1 MEIINTNAV
10 YIPSLDGKD
19 IYISNSLDPKNGYRL
34 KNKTGNLN
42 LSRFIN
48 SLDYSLDLI
57 KMRQV
62 HKSLFPV
69 ADAEQLETVFSFDEK
84 GNEYEEVH
92 SRGKEYS
99 CQVINVTFK
108 YSNKEFNRVRGSYYI
123 RFGYR
128 IDDLEF
134 EDCIAWDD
142 GEIVGVQ
149 TGEKVNNPVDA
160 EELPYFIFKDGM
172 YRAKDNIKTCNNVA
186 DIRSDIYENGFVCEG
201 IKYVRFKRSSGSSRV
216 GKCLFINEKLY
227 DIMHEWEMCGIQVD
241 EGQDIDLAALEPYIA
256 LTLSSI
262 IDTIEI
268 KPENILV
275 VDDYKSIFHERA
287 IATRLVDG
295 RLVSKPEDVEISNSI
310 WDGQSL
316 MDRSLF
322 GIYAEKGM
330 LLLRARFFKSCC
342 FNANIQQW
350 FADHG
355 IKKVSQLNGYTRAKK
370 IEDVKLITTPSSI
383 KYLKFGTLEH
393 WLDTLETTFGV
404 VKYEKKTHFFEGRMV
419 QTHYQLINTLQMN
432 YDEVEE
438 FVKPSL
444 NYAKMIKSDP
454 AFLRH
459 QISYQY
465 QLPDKTSY
473 TSAITNKNETIYKLL
488 GLNEKFFETVMY
500 RNFCNDLIRSF
511 IKNLRCGHVLVHGN
525 YSTLCGNPIEMLKM
539 SIGQFDGSSI
549 IERNT
554 VHCEMFES
562 GKELLGSRSPHV
574 TIGNILV
581 TRNVLRPEIAR
592 YMNPTNEI
600 VYVNSIQENL
610 LERLSGADF
619 DSDTMLLT
627 DNEILV
633 TAAKRNYD
641 NFPVPTKLVESTKR
655 NRKYTNR
662 EKADLDIKT
671 SVNKIGEIINL
682 SQELNSILWDRMK
695 NGASVDDVMELYCD
709 IAQLDVM
716 SNLEIDSAKRENP
729 ANNTRELQLL
739 KKKYD
744 VRDKKNRHVRP
755 LFFKYIDSYKG
766 YQDDYFVYLETE
778 NCYQKLFKT
787 DQFNE
792 ANSSKNGN
800 KKELDLRIR
809 FQFIF
814 ERIEFLFN
822 CFCDCNKNNSK
833 PESRIEMLYQQAL
846 EIKVKYADTNSFKEE
861 ENIDF
866 KSKIEYLEKMYSK
879 FVSVEKGRMSY
890 RMHETSMDYLQ
901 KAINKFRSPHLGKN
915 KQNKPLSYILLNEN
929 LFDDGDCIDESIHNL
944 VVMCRTKKQDIDSI
958 WKSNEYTNKQKREFS
973 EQIRRTLIVEVQSV
987 PMNHKTMIRLL
998 KLIDT
1003 QEYKDIKKTL
1013 FYVLGE
1019 QVDGYIPSLF
1029 DFVIQKSCAPIFELK
1044 ESPVGTIQI
1053 YDFFYEK
1060 ISTSRKDEDMNWDEQ
1075 SKFVDEVNSFVE
1087 QYGLKKEWLSNK
1099 IGISYDSFRQFCSG
1113 KCKLSPENYCKLY
1126 FFMKKYSS
1134 AMEWQ

>member
-69 ADAEQLETVFSFDEK
+69 ADVKQLETIFSFDEK
-84 GNEYEEVH
+84 GNEYDEIH

-149 TGEKVNNPVDA
+149 TGEKVNCPVDA

-186 DIRSDIYENGFVCEG
+186 DIRSDIYENGFMCEG

-216 GKCLFINEKLY
+216 GKCLFINERLY
-227 DIMHEWEMCGIQVD
+227 DAMHEWEMCGIQVD

-275 VDDYKSIFHERA
+275 VDDYKSVFHERA

-316 MDRSLF
+316 MDKSLF
-322 GIYAEKGM
+322 GVYEQKGM

-342 FNANIQQW
+342 FNANIQRW

-355 IKKVSQLNGYTRAKK
+355 ITKVSQLNGYTRAKK
-370 IEDVKLITTPSSI
+370 ITDVKLITTPSSI
-383 KYLKFGTLEH
+383 KYLKFGTLEQ
-393 WLDTLETTFGV
+393 WFDTLETTFGV

-432 YDEVEE
+432 YNEVEQ

-444 NYAKMIKSDP
+444 DYAKMIKSDP

-465 QLPDKTSY
+465 QSPDKTSY

-488 GLNEKFFETVMY
+488 GLNEKFFETEMY

-511 IKNLRCGHVLVHGN
+511 IKNLRCGHVLVQGN

-539 SIGQFDGSSI
+539 AIGQFDGNSSI
-549 IERNT
+549 EVNT
-554 VHCEMFES
+554 VHCQRFEN

-581 TRNVLRPEIAR
+581 TRNVIRPEIAR

-641 NFPVPTKLVESTKR
+641 NFPVPTKLVESAKR
-655 NRKYTNR
+655 KRKYTNR

-682 SQELNSILWDRMK
+682 SQELNSILWDRINK
-695 NGASVDDVMELYCD
+695 GASVDDVMELYCD
-709 IAQLDVM
+709 ISQLDVM

-755 LFFKYIDSYKG
+755 LFFKYIDGYKG
-766 YQDDYFVYLETE
+766 YRDDYHVYIEQDDEF
-778 NCYQKLFKT
+778 QKLFKT
-787 DQFNE
+787 DKYEE
-792 ANSSKNGN
+792 AHTI
-800 KKELDLRIR
+800 KKESANNIV
-809 FQFIF
+809 I
-814 ERIEFLFN
+814 ER
-822 CFCDCNKNNSK
+822 
-833 PESRIEMLYQQAL
+833 
-846 EIKVKYADTNSFKEE
+846 
-861 ENIDF
+861 
-866 KSKIEYLEKMYSK
+866 
-879 FVSVEKGRMSY
+879 GRMSY
-890 RMHETSMDYLQ
+890 QKHETSMDYLQ
-901 KAINKFRSPHLGKN
+901 KVINKFRSPHLGKN
-915 KQNKPLSYILLNEN
+915 KQDKPLSYILLNEN
-929 LFDDGDCIDESIHNL
+929 FFSDGDCIDESIQDL
-944 VVMCRTKKQDIDSI
+944 TEMIRAKKQDIDSI
-958 WKSNEYTNKQKREFS
+958 WKNNEYTNKQKREFS
-973 EQIRRTLIVEVQSV
+973 EQIRKALIVEVQAV
-987 PMNHKTMIRLL
+987 PINHKTMIQLL

-1003 QEYKDIKKTL
+1003 KEYKDIKKTL
-1013 FYVLGE
+1013 FYILSE
-1019 QVDGYIPSLF
+1019 QIDGYIPSLF
-1029 DFVIQKSCAPIFELK
+1029 DSVIQKSVEPIYVLK
-1044 ESPVGTIQI
+1044 ETMTGTIKI
-1053 YDFFYEK
+1053 YDFYYEK
-1060 ISTSRKDEDMNWDEQ
+1060 IIKTEEGDDLNWNDQ
-1075 SKFVDEVNSFVE
+1075 SEFVIEVKNFLKE
-1087 QYGLKKEWLSNK
+1087 YGLYQEWLATK
-1099 IGISYDSFRQFCSG
+1099 TGITFGTFKNFIKGNS
-1113 KCKLSPENYCKLY
+1113 KLSQEDYCRLY
-1126 FFMKKYSS
+1126 WFIKKYKASMS
-1134 AMEWQ
+1134 WQ

>member
-69 ADAEQLETVFSFDEK
+69 ADIEQLETVFSFDEK
-84 GNEYEEVH
+84 GNEYDEVH
-92 SRGKEYS
+92 PRGKEYS

-216 GKCLFINEKLY
+216 GKCLFINERLY

-275 VDDYKSIFHERA
+275 VDDYKSVFHERA

-322 GIYAEKGM
+322 GEYSNKGM

-350 FADHG
+350 FADHR

-383 KYLKFGTLEH
+383 KYLKFGTLDH

-404 VKYEKKTHFFEGRMV
+404 VKYEKKTHFFNGRMV
-419 QTHYQLINTLQMN
+419 QTHYQLINTLQMT
-432 YDEVEE
+432 YEEVEQ
-438 FVKPSL
+438 FIKPSL
-444 NYAKMIKSDP
+444 DYARMIKTDP
-454 AFLRH
+454 AVLRH

-465 QLPDKTSY
+465 QSPDDTFYTKAVTS
-473 TSAITNKNETIYKLL
+473 KNDIIYRLL
-488 GLNEKFFETVMY
+488 GMNDRFAKTKMY
-500 RNFCNDLIRSF
+500 RNFCNDLIKSF
-511 IKNLRCGHVLVHGN
+511 IKNLRCGHVLVRGN

-549 IERNT
+549 IERDT

-581 TRNVLRPEIAR
+581 TRNVIRPEIAR

-641 NFPVPTKLVESTKR
+641 NFPVPTKLVESAKR
-655 NRKYTNR
+655 NRRYTNR

-682 SQELNSILWDRMK
+682 SQELNSILWDRINK
-695 NGASVDDVMELYCD
+695 GASIDDVMELYCD
-709 IAQLDVM
+709 ISQLDVM

-755 LFFKYIDSYKG
+755 LFFKYIDGYKG
-766 YQDDYFVYLETE
+766 YRDDYHVYVEQDDEF
-778 NCYQKLFKT
+778 QKLFKT
-787 DQFNE
+787 DKYKDAQTI
-792 ANSSKNGN
+792 
-800 KKELDLRIR
+800 KKESANNIV
-809 FQFIF
+809 I
-814 ERIEFLFN
+814 ER
-822 CFCDCNKNNSK
+822 
-833 PESRIEMLYQQAL
+833 
-846 EIKVKYADTNSFKEE
+846 
-861 ENIDF
+861 
-866 KSKIEYLEKMYSK
+866 
-879 FVSVEKGRMSY
+879 GRMSY
-890 RMHETSMDYLQ
+890 LKHETSMDYLQ
-901 KAINKFRSPHLGKN
+901 KCINRFYVPRDKEANHGLSYMLVPISATKGEYQKDVEQQIVEIAREAKKEINSIWESTNPNKKTKRELAYDVQIKCSAALQEIQINEKTMRRLLGK
-915 KQNKPLSYILLNEN
+915 LEDEYSDVTRFLFFSLL
-929 LFDDGDCIDESIHNL
+929 
-944 VVMCRTKKQDIDSI
+944 
-958 WKSNEYTNKQKREFS
+958 
-973 EQIRRTLIVEVQSV
+973 
-987 PMNHKTMIRLL
+987 
-998 KLIDT
+998 
-1003 QEYKDIKKTL
+1003 
-1013 FYVLGE
+1013 E
-1019 QVDGYIPSLF
+1019 QVRGFMLSGFHQI
-1029 DFVIQKSCAPIFELK
+1029 IQKSV
-1044 ESPVGTIQI
+1044 SPVSILREDVDGDIQI
-1053 YDFFYEK
+1053 YDFHYLKTQGESEDYDLNYEHW
-1060 ISTSRKDEDMNWDEQ
+1060 ED
-1075 SKFVDEVNSFVE
+1075 FADEVQEFMNKYGIRNDWLAAQLEIDIAVLSRFLNKRRNLSKSNSFNLTSFIKH
-1087 QYGLKKEWLSNK
+1087 YKSNMEWL
-1099 IGISYDSFRQFCSG
+1099 Q
-1113 KCKLSPENYCKLY
+1113 LS
-1126 FFMKKYSS
+1126 
-1134 AMEWQ
+1134 

>member
-62 HKSLFPV
+62 HKNLFPV
-69 ADAEQLETVFSFDEK
+69 ADVEQLETVFSFDEK
-84 GNEYEEVH
+84 GNEYDEVH

-134 EDCIAWDD
+134 DDCIAWDD

-172 YRAKDNIKTCNNVA
+172 YRAKDNIKTYNNVA
-186 DIRSDIYENGFVCEG
+186 DIRSDIYENGFMCEG

-216 GKCLFINEKLY
+216 GKCLFINERLY
-227 DIMHEWEMCGIQVD
+227 DVMHEWEMCGIQVD

-275 VDDYKSIFHERA
+275 VDDYKSVFRERA
-287 IATRLVDG
+287 IATRLIDG

-322 GIYAEKGM
+322 GEYSNKGM

-355 IKKVSQLNGYTRAKK
+355 IKKISQLNGYTRAKK

-383 KYLKFGTLEH
+383 KYLKFGTLNQ

-404 VKYEKKTHFFEGRMV
+404 VKYEKKTHFFDGRMV
-419 QTHYQLINTLQMN
+419 QTHYQLINTLQMT
-432 YDEVEE
+432 YEEVEQ
-438 FVKPSL
+438 FIKPSL
-444 NYAKMIKSDP
+444 DYARMIKTDP
-454 AFLRH
+454 AVLRH

-465 QLPDKTSY
+465 QSPDDTFYTKAVTS
-473 TSAITNKNETIYKLL
+473 KNDIIYRLL
-488 GLNEKFFETVMY
+488 GMNDRFAKTKMY
-500 RNFCNDLIRSF
+500 RNFCNDLIKSF
-511 IKNLRCGHVLVHGN
+511 IKNLRCGHVLVRGN

-539 SIGQFDGSSI
+539 AIGQFDGKSI

-554 VHCEMFES
+554 VHCEMFEN

-581 TRNVLRPEIAR
+581 TKNVIRPEIAR

-619 DSDTMLLT
+619 DSDTMMLT

-655 NRKYTNR
+655 KRKYTNR

-682 SQELNSILWDRMK
+682 SQELNSILWDRINK
-695 NGASVDDVMELYCD
+695 GASIEDVMELYCD
-709 IAQLDVM
+709 ISQLDVM

-744 VRDKKNRHVRP
+744 VRDKKNRHIRP
-755 LFFKYIDSYKG
+755 LFFKYIDGYKG
-766 YQDDYFVYLETE
+766 YRDDYHVYVEQDDEF
-778 NCYQKLFKT
+778 QKLFKT
-787 DQFNE
+787 DKYKDAQTI
-792 ANSSKNGN
+792 
-800 KKELDLRIR
+800 KKESANNIV
-809 FQFIF
+809 I
-814 ERIEFLFN
+814 ER
-822 CFCDCNKNNSK
+822 
-833 PESRIEMLYQQAL
+833 
-846 EIKVKYADTNSFKEE
+846 
-861 ENIDF
+861 
-866 KSKIEYLEKMYSK
+866 
-879 FVSVEKGRMSY
+879 GRMSY
-890 RMHETSMDYLQ
+890 QKHETSMDYLQ
-901 KAINKFRSPHLGKN
+901 KCINRFYVPRDKEANHGLSYMLVPISATKGEYQKEVEQQIIDIAREAKKEINSIWESTSANKKTKRELAYEVQEKCSAALQEVQVNEKTMRRLLGK
-915 KQNKPLSYILLNEN
+915 LEDEYSDVTRFLFFSLL
-929 LFDDGDCIDESIHNL
+929 
-944 VVMCRTKKQDIDSI
+944 
-958 WKSNEYTNKQKREFS
+958 
-973 EQIRRTLIVEVQSV
+973 
-987 PMNHKTMIRLL
+987 
-998 KLIDT
+998 
-1003 QEYKDIKKTL
+1003 
-1013 FYVLGE
+1013 E
-1019 QVDGYIPSLF
+1019 QVRGFMLSGFHQI
-1029 DFVIQKSCAPIFELK
+1029 IQKSV
-1044 ESPVGTIQI
+1044 SPVSILREDIDGDIQI
-1053 YDFFYEK
+1053 YDFRYLKTQGESEDYDLNYNNQEEFAEQVSNFLNKYGIQKQWMAEQLEINKTVLSDFLTGKRKLSKSNCYNLISFMKMYE
-1060 ISTSRKDEDMNWDEQ
+1060 SNMSWL
-1075 SKFVDEVNSFVE
+1075 
-1087 QYGLKKEWLSNK
+1087 GLK
-1099 IGISYDSFRQFCSG
+1099 
-1113 KCKLSPENYCKLY
+1113 
-1126 FFMKKYSS
+1126 
-1134 AMEWQ
+1134 

>member
-69 ADAEQLETVFSFDEK
+69 ADVEQLETVFSFDEK
-84 GNEYEEVH
+84 GNEYDEVH

-128 IDDLEF
+128 IDDLVF
-134 EDCIAWDD
+134 DDCIAWDD

-216 GKCLFINEKLY
+216 GKCLFINERLY
-227 DIMHEWEMCGIQVD
+227 NAMHEWEMCGIQVK

-275 VDDYKSIFHERA
+275 VDDYKSVFHERA

-295 RLVSKPEDVEISNSI
+295 RLVSQPEDVEISNSI

-322 GIYAEKGM
+322 GEYSNKGM

-342 FNANIQQW
+342 FNTNIQQW

-383 KYLKFGTLEH
+383 KYLKFGTLDH

-404 VKYEKKTHFFEGRMV
+404 VKYEKKTHFFDGRMV
-419 QTHYQLINTLQMN
+419 QTHYQLINTLQMT
-432 YDEVEE
+432 YEEVEQ
-438 FVKPSL
+438 FIKPSL
-444 NYAKMIKSDP
+444 DYARMIKTDP
-454 AFLRH
+454 AVLRH

-465 QLPDKTSY
+465 QSPDDTFYTKAVTS
-473 TSAITNKNETIYKLL
+473 KNDIIYRLL
-488 GLNEKFFETVMY
+488 GMNDRFAKTKMY
-500 RNFCNDLIRSF
+500 RNFCNDLIKSF
-511 IKNLRCGHVLVHGN
+511 IKNLRCGHVLVRGN

-549 IERNT
+549 IERDT

-562 GKELLGSRSPHV
+562 GKELVGSRSPHV

-581 TRNVLRPEIAR
+581 TRNVIRPEIAR

-641 NFPVPTKLVESTKR
+641 NFPVPTKLVESAMR
-655 NRKYTNR
+655 NRRYTNR

-682 SQELNSILWDRMK
+682 SQELNSILWDRINK
-695 NGASVDDVMELYCD
+695 GASVDDVMELYCD
-709 IAQLDVM
+709 ISQLDVM

-755 LFFKYIDSYKG
+755 LFFKYIDGYKG
-766 YQDDYFVYLETE
+766 YRDDYHVYVEQDDEF
-778 NCYQKLFKT
+778 QKLFKT
-787 DQFNE
+787 DKYKDAQTI
-792 ANSSKNGN
+792 
-800 KKELDLRIR
+800 KKESANNIV
-809 FQFIF
+809 I
-814 ERIEFLFN
+814 ER
-822 CFCDCNKNNSK
+822 
-833 PESRIEMLYQQAL
+833 
-846 EIKVKYADTNSFKEE
+846 
-861 ENIDF
+861 
-866 KSKIEYLEKMYSK
+866 
-879 FVSVEKGRMSY
+879 GRMSY
-890 RMHETSMDYLQ
+890 LKHETSMDYLQ
-901 KAINKFRSPHLGKN
+901 KCINRFYVPRDKEANHGLSYMLVPISATKGEYQKDVERQIVEIAREAKKEINSIWESTSPNKKTKRELAYEVQVKCSAALQEIQINEKTMRRLLGK
-915 KQNKPLSYILLNEN
+915 LEDEYSDVTRFLFFSLL
-929 LFDDGDCIDESIHNL
+929 
-944 VVMCRTKKQDIDSI
+944 
-958 WKSNEYTNKQKREFS
+958 
-973 EQIRRTLIVEVQSV
+973 
-987 PMNHKTMIRLL
+987 
-998 KLIDT
+998 
-1003 QEYKDIKKTL
+1003 
-1013 FYVLGE
+1013 E
-1019 QVDGYIPSLF
+1019 QVRGFMLSGFHQI
-1029 DFVIQKSCAPIFELK
+1029 IQKSV
-1044 ESPVGTIQI
+1044 SPVSILREDVDGDIQI
-1053 YDFFYEK
+1053 YDFHYLKTQGESEDYDLNYNNQKEFAEQVSNFLNKYG
-1060 ISTSRKDEDMNWDEQ
+1060 ISQK
-1075 SKFVDEVNSFVE
+1075 
-1087 QYGLKKEWLSNK
+1087 WLSEQLE
-1099 IGISYDSFRQFCSG
+1099 ISKSVLGDFLTGRRE
-1113 KCKLSPENYCKLY
+1113 LSKSNCYNLTS
-1126 FFMKKYSS
+1126 FMKMYEGNMSWLEIK
-1134 AMEWQ
+1134 

>member
-69 ADAEQLETVFSFDEK
+69 ADVKQLETIFSFDEK
-84 GNEYEEVH
+84 GNEYDEVH

-149 TGEKVNNPVDA
+149 TGEKVKYPVDA

-186 DIRSDIYENGFVCEG
+186 DIRSDIYENGFMCEG

-216 GKCLFINEKLY
+216 GKCLFINERLY
-227 DIMHEWEMCGIQVD
+227 DVMHEWEMCGIQVD

-275 VDDYKSIFHERA
+275 VDDYKSVFRERA

-322 GIYAEKGM
+322 GEYSNKGM

-355 IKKVSQLNGYTRAKK
+355 IKKISQLNGYTRAKK

-383 KYLKFGTLEH
+383 KYLKFGTLNQ

-404 VKYEKKTHFFEGRMV
+404 VKYEKKTHFFDGRMV
-419 QTHYQLINTLQMN
+419 QTHYQLINTLQMT
-432 YDEVEE
+432 YEEVEQ
-438 FVKPSL
+438 FIKPSL
-444 NYAKMIKSDP
+444 DYARMIKTDP
-454 AFLRH
+454 AVLRH

-465 QLPDKTSY
+465 QSPDDTFYTKAVTS
-473 TSAITNKNETIYKLL
+473 KNDIIYRLL
-488 GLNEKFFETVMY
+488 GMNDRFAKTKMY
-500 RNFCNDLIRSF
+500 RNFCNDLIKSF
-511 IKNLRCGHVLVHGN
+511 IKNLRCGHVLVRGN

-539 SIGQFDGSSI
+539 AIGQFDGKSI

-554 VHCEMFES
+554 VHCEMFEN

-581 TRNVLRPEIAR
+581 TKNIIRPEIAR

-619 DSDTMLLT
+619 DSDTMMLT

-641 NFPVPTKLVESTKR
+641 NFPVPTKLVESAKR
-655 NRKYTNR
+655 KRKYTNR

-682 SQELNSILWDRMK
+682 SQELNSILWDRINK
-695 NGASVDDVMELYCD
+695 GASIEDVMELYCD
-709 IAQLDVM
+709 ISQLDVM

-744 VRDKKNRHVRP
+744 VRDKKNRHIRP
-755 LFFKYIDSYKG
+755 LFFKYIDGYKG
-766 YQDDYFVYLETE
+766 YRDDYHVYVEQDDEF
-778 NCYQKLFKT
+778 QKLFKT
-787 DQFNE
+787 DKYKDAQTI
-792 ANSSKNGN
+792 
-800 KKELDLRIR
+800 KKESANNIV
-809 FQFIF
+809 I
-814 ERIEFLFN
+814 ER
-822 CFCDCNKNNSK
+822 
-833 PESRIEMLYQQAL
+833 
-846 EIKVKYADTNSFKEE
+846 
-861 ENIDF
+861 
-866 KSKIEYLEKMYSK
+866 
-879 FVSVEKGRMSY
+879 GRMSY
-890 RMHETSMDYLQ
+890 QKHETSMDYLQ
-901 KAINKFRSPHLGKN
+901 KCINRFYVPRDKEANHGLSYMLVPISATKGEYQKEVEQQIIDIAREAKKEINSIWESTSANKKTKRELAYEVQEKCSAALQEVQVNEKTMRRLLGK
-915 KQNKPLSYILLNEN
+915 LEDEYSDVTRFLFFSLL
-929 LFDDGDCIDESIHNL
+929 
-944 VVMCRTKKQDIDSI
+944 
-958 WKSNEYTNKQKREFS
+958 
-973 EQIRRTLIVEVQSV
+973 
-987 PMNHKTMIRLL
+987 
-998 KLIDT
+998 
-1003 QEYKDIKKTL
+1003 
-1013 FYVLGE
+1013 E
-1019 QVDGYIPSLF
+1019 QVRGFMLSGFHQI
-1029 DFVIQKSCAPIFELK
+1029 IQKSI
-1044 ESPVGTIQI
+1044 SPVSILREDIDGDIQI
-1053 YDFFYEK
+1053 YDFRYLKTQGESEDYDLNYNNQEEFAEQVSNFLNKYGIQKQWMAEQLEINKTVLSDFLTGKRKLSKSNCYNLISFMKMYE
-1060 ISTSRKDEDMNWDEQ
+1060 SNMSWL
-1075 SKFVDEVNSFVE
+1075 
-1087 QYGLKKEWLSNK
+1087 GLK
-1099 IGISYDSFRQFCSG
+1099 
-1113 KCKLSPENYCKLY
+1113 
-1126 FFMKKYSS
+1126 
-1134 AMEWQ
+1134 

>member
-84 GNEYEEVH
+84 GNEYDEVH

-149 TGEKVNNPVDA
+149 TGEKVNCPVDA

-216 GKCLFINEKLY
+216 GKCLFINERLY
-227 DIMHEWEMCGIQVD
+227 NAMHEWEMCGIQVD

-275 VDDYKSIFHERA
+275 VKDYKSVFHERA

-322 GIYAEKGM
+322 GEYSNKGM

-383 KYLKFGTLEH
+383 KYLKFGTLDH

-404 VKYEKKTHFFEGRMV
+404 VKYEKKTHFFDGRMV
-419 QTHYQLINTLQMN
+419 QTHYQLINTLQMT
-432 YDEVEE
+432 YEEVEQ
-438 FVKPSL
+438 FIKPSL
-444 NYAKMIKSDP
+444 DYARMIKTDP
-454 AFLRH
+454 AVLRH

-465 QLPDKTSY
+465 QSPDDTFYTKAVTS
-473 TSAITNKNETIYKLL
+473 KNDIIYRLL
-488 GLNEKFFETVMY
+488 GMNDRFAKTKMY
-500 RNFCNDLIRSF
+500 RNFCNDLIKSF
-511 IKNLRCGHVLVHGN
+511 IKNLRCGHVLVRGN

-581 TRNVLRPEIAR
+581 TRNVIRPEIAR

-641 NFPVPTKLVESTKR
+641 NFPVPTKLVESAMR
-655 NRKYTNR
+655 NRRYTNR

-682 SQELNSILWDRMK
+682 SQELNSILWDRINK
-695 NGASVDDVMELYCD
+695 GASVDDVMELYCD
-709 IAQLDVM
+709 ISQLDVM

-755 LFFKYIDSYKG
+755 LFFKYIDGYKG
-766 YQDDYFVYLETE
+766 YRDDYHVYVEQDDEF
-778 NCYQKLFKT
+778 QKLFKT
-787 DQFNE
+787 DKYKDAQTI
-792 ANSSKNGN
+792 
-800 KKELDLRIR
+800 KKESANNIV
-809 FQFIF
+809 I
-814 ERIEFLFN
+814 ER
-822 CFCDCNKNNSK
+822 
-833 PESRIEMLYQQAL
+833 
-846 EIKVKYADTNSFKEE
+846 
-861 ENIDF
+861 
-866 KSKIEYLEKMYSK
+866 
-879 FVSVEKGRMSY
+879 GRMSY
-890 RMHETSMDYLQ
+890 LKHETSMDYLQ
-901 KAINKFRSPHLGKN
+901 KCINRFYVPRDKEANHG
-915 KQNKPLSYILLNEN
+915 LSYM
-929 LFDDGDCIDESIHNL
+929 L
-944 VVMCRTKKQDIDSI
+944 VPISDTKGEYQKDVEQQIVEIAREAKKDINSLWND
-958 WKSNEYTNKQKREFS
+958 NEYTNKQKRDKANEIREKFAVVLQ
-973 EQIRRTLIVEVQSV
+973 EIQINE
-987 PMNHKTMIRLL
+987 KTMRRLL
-998 KLIDT
+998 GKLEE
-1003 QEYKDIKKTL
+1003 EYSDVARFL
-1013 FYVLGE
+1013 FFSLLE
-1019 QVDGYIPSLF
+1019 QVRGFMLSGFHQI
-1029 DFVIQKSCAPIFELK
+1029 IQKSV
-1044 ESPVGTIQI
+1044 SPVSVLREDVDGDIQI
-1053 YDFFYEK
+1053 YDFHYLKMHGESEDYDLNYEHW
-1060 ISTSRKDEDMNWDEQ
+1060 ED
-1075 SKFVDEVNSFVE
+1075 FADEVQEFMNKYGIRNDWLAAQLEIDIAVLSRFLNKRRNLSKSNSFNLTSFIKR
-1087 QYGLKKEWLSNK
+1087 YKSNMEWL
-1099 IGISYDSFRQFCSG
+1099 Q
-1113 KCKLSPENYCKLY
+1113 LS
-1126 FFMKKYSS
+1126 
-1134 AMEWQ
+1134 

>member
-69 ADAEQLETVFSFDEK
+69 VDIEQLETVFSFDEK
-84 GNEYEEVH
+84 GNEYDEVH

-216 GKCLFINEKLY
+216 GKCLFINERLY

-275 VDDYKSIFHERA
+275 VDDYKSVFHERA

-295 RLVSKPEDVEISNSI
+295 RLVSQPEDVEISNSI

-322 GIYAEKGM
+322 GEYSNKGM

-355 IKKVSQLNGYTRAKK
+355 IKKVSQLNGYTRARK

-383 KYLKFGTLEH
+383 KYLKFGTLDH

-404 VKYEKKTHFFEGRMV
+404 VKYEKKTHFFDGRMV
-419 QTHYQLINTLQMN
+419 QTHYQLINTLQMT
-432 YDEVEE
+432 YEEVEQ
-438 FVKPSL
+438 FIKPSL
-444 NYAKMIKSDP
+444 DYARMIKTDP
-454 AFLRH
+454 AVLRH

-465 QLPDKTSY
+465 QSPDDTFYTKAVTS
-473 TSAITNKNETIYKLL
+473 KNDIIYRLL
-488 GLNEKFFETVMY
+488 GMNDRFAKTKMY
-500 RNFCNDLIRSF
+500 RNFCNDLIKSF
-511 IKNLRCGHVLVHGN
+511 IKNLRCGHVLVRGN

-549 IERNT
+549 IERDT

-581 TRNVLRPEIAR
+581 TRNVIRPEIAR

-641 NFPVPTKLVESTKR
+641 NFPVPTKLVESAKR
-655 NRKYTNR
+655 NRRYTNR

-682 SQELNSILWDRMK
+682 SQELNSILWDRINK
-695 NGASVDDVMELYCD
+695 GASIDDVMELYCD
-709 IAQLDVM
+709 ISQLDVM

-755 LFFKYIDSYKG
+755 LFFKYIDGYKG
-766 YQDDYFVYLETE
+766 YRDDYHVYVEQDDEF
-778 NCYQKLFKT
+778 QKLFKT
-787 DQFNE
+787 DKYKDAQTI
-792 ANSSKNGN
+792 
-800 KKELDLRIR
+800 KKESANNIV
-809 FQFIF
+809 I
-814 ERIEFLFN
+814 ER
-822 CFCDCNKNNSK
+822 
-833 PESRIEMLYQQAL
+833 
-846 EIKVKYADTNSFKEE
+846 
-861 ENIDF
+861 
-866 KSKIEYLEKMYSK
+866 
-879 FVSVEKGRMSY
+879 GRMSY
-890 RMHETSMDYLQ
+890 LKHETSMDYLQ
-901 KAINKFRSPHLGKN
+901 KCINRFYVPRDKEANHGLSYMLVPISATKGEYQKDVEQQIVEIAREAKKEINSIWESTNSNKKTKRELAYDVQIKCSAALQEIQINEKTMRRLLGK
-915 KQNKPLSYILLNEN
+915 LEDEYSDVTRFLFFSLL
-929 LFDDGDCIDESIHNL
+929 
-944 VVMCRTKKQDIDSI
+944 
-958 WKSNEYTNKQKREFS
+958 
-973 EQIRRTLIVEVQSV
+973 
-987 PMNHKTMIRLL
+987 
-998 KLIDT
+998 
-1003 QEYKDIKKTL
+1003 
-1013 FYVLGE
+1013 E
-1019 QVDGYIPSLF
+1019 QVRGFMLSGFHQI
-1029 DFVIQKSCAPIFELK
+1029 IQKSV
-1044 ESPVGTIQI
+1044 SPVSILREDVDGDIQI
-1053 YDFFYEK
+1053 YDFHYLKTQGESEDYDLNYEHW
-1060 ISTSRKDEDMNWDEQ
+1060 ED
-1075 SKFVDEVNSFVE
+1075 FADEVQEFMNKYGIRNDWLAAQLEIDIAVLSRFLNKRRNLSKSNSFNLTSFIKH
-1087 QYGLKKEWLSNK
+1087 YKSNMEWL
-1099 IGISYDSFRQFCSG
+1099 Q
-1113 KCKLSPENYCKLY
+1113 LS
-1126 FFMKKYSS
+1126 
-1134 AMEWQ
+1134 

>member
-1 MEIINTNAV
+1 MVVEIINTNAV

-69 ADAEQLETVFSFDEK
+69 ADVEQLETVFSFDEK
-84 GNEYEEVH
+84 GNEYDEVH

-128 IDDLEF
+128 IDDLVF
-134 EDCIAWDD
+134 DDCIAWDD

-216 GKCLFINEKLY
+216 GKCLFINERLY

-275 VDDYKSIFHERA
+275 VDDYKSVFHERA

-295 RLVSKPEDVEISNSI
+295 RLVSQPEDVEISNSI

-322 GIYAEKGM
+322 GEYSNKGM

-383 KYLKFGTLEH
+383 KYLKFGTLDH

-404 VKYEKKTHFFEGRMV
+404 VKYEKKTHFFDGRMV
-419 QTHYQLINTLQMN
+419 QTHYQLINTLQMT
-432 YDEVEE
+432 YEEVEQ
-438 FVKPSL
+438 FIKPSL
-444 NYAKMIKSDP
+444 DYARMIKTDP
-454 AFLRH
+454 AVLRH

-465 QLPDKTSY
+465 QSPDDTFYTKAVTS
-473 TSAITNKNETIYKLL
+473 KNDIIYRLL
-488 GLNEKFFETVMY
+488 GMNDRFAKTKMY
-500 RNFCNDLIRSF
+500 RNFCNDLIKSF
-511 IKNLRCGHVLVHGN
+511 IKNLRCGHVLVRGN

-549 IERNT
+549 IERDT

-581 TRNVLRPEIAR
+581 TRNVIRPEIAR

-641 NFPVPTKLVESTKR
+641 NFPVPTKLVESAKR
-655 NRKYTNR
+655 NRRYTNR

-682 SQELNSILWDRMK
+682 SQELNSILWDRINK
-695 NGASVDDVMELYCD
+695 GASIDDVMELYCD
-709 IAQLDVM
+709 ISQLDVM

-755 LFFKYIDSYKG
+755 LFFKYIDGYKG
-766 YQDDYFVYLETE
+766 YRDDYHVYVEQDDEF
-778 NCYQKLFKT
+778 QKLFKT
-787 DQFNE
+787 DKYKDAQTI
-792 ANSSKNGN
+792 
-800 KKELDLRIR
+800 KKESANNIV
-809 FQFIF
+809 I
-814 ERIEFLFN
+814 ER
-822 CFCDCNKNNSK
+822 
-833 PESRIEMLYQQAL
+833 
-846 EIKVKYADTNSFKEE
+846 
-861 ENIDF
+861 
-866 KSKIEYLEKMYSK
+866 
-879 FVSVEKGRMSY
+879 GRMSY
-890 RMHETSMDYLQ
+890 LKHETSMDYLQ
-901 KAINKFRSPHLGKN
+901 KCINRFYVPRDKEANHGLSYMLIPISDTKGEYQKDVEQQIVEIAREAKKEINSIWESTSPNKKTKRELAYEVQVKCSAVLQEIQINEKTMRRLLGK
-915 KQNKPLSYILLNEN
+915 LEDEYSDVTRFLFFSLL
-929 LFDDGDCIDESIHNL
+929 
-944 VVMCRTKKQDIDSI
+944 
-958 WKSNEYTNKQKREFS
+958 
-973 EQIRRTLIVEVQSV
+973 
-987 PMNHKTMIRLL
+987 
-998 KLIDT
+998 
-1003 QEYKDIKKTL
+1003 
-1013 FYVLGE
+1013 E
-1019 QVDGYIPSLF
+1019 QVRGFMLSGFHQI
-1029 DFVIQKSCAPIFELK
+1029 IQKSV
-1044 ESPVGTIQI
+1044 SPVSILREDVDGDIQI
-1053 YDFFYEK
+1053 YDFHYLKTQGESEDYDLNYNNQKEFAEQVSNFLNKYG
-1060 ISTSRKDEDMNWDEQ
+1060 ISQK
-1075 SKFVDEVNSFVE
+1075 
-1087 QYGLKKEWLSNK
+1087 WLSEQLE
-1099 IGISYDSFRQFCSG
+1099 ISKSVLGDFLTGRRE
-1113 KCKLSPENYCKLY
+1113 LSKSNCYNLTS
-1126 FFMKKYSS
+1126 FMKMYEGNMSWLEIK
-1134 AMEWQ
+1134 

>member
-69 ADAEQLETVFSFDEK
+69 ADVEQLETVFSFDEK
-84 GNEYEEVH
+84 GNEYDEVH

-128 IDDLEF
+128 IDDLVF
-134 EDCIAWDD
+134 DDCIAWDD

-216 GKCLFINEKLY
+216 GKCLFINERLY
-227 DIMHEWEMCGIQVD
+227 DAMHEWEMCGIQVD

-275 VDDYKSIFHERA
+275 VDDYKSVFHERA

-322 GIYAEKGM
+322 GEYSNKGM

-383 KYLKFGTLEH
+383 KYLKFGTLDH

-404 VKYEKKTHFFEGRMV
+404 VKYEKKTHFFDGRMV
-419 QTHYQLINTLQMN
+419 QTHYQLINTLQMT
-432 YDEVEE
+432 YEEVEQ
-438 FVKPSL
+438 FIKPSL
-444 NYAKMIKSDP
+444 DYARMIKTDP
-454 AFLRH
+454 AVLRH

-465 QLPDKTSY
+465 QSPDDTFYTKAVTS
-473 TSAITNKNETIYKLL
+473 KNDIIYRLL
-488 GLNEKFFETVMY
+488 GMNDRFAKTKMY
-500 RNFCNDLIRSF
+500 RNFCNDLIKSF
-511 IKNLRCGHVLVHGN
+511 IKNLRCGHVLVRGN

-549 IERNT
+549 IEKNT

-581 TRNVLRPEIAR
+581 TRNVIRPEIAR

-641 NFPVPTKLVESTKR
+641 NFPVPTKLVESAKR
-655 NRKYTNR
+655 NRRYTNR

-682 SQELNSILWDRMK
+682 SQELNSILWDRINK
-695 NGASVDDVMELYCD
+695 GASIDDVMELYCD
-709 IAQLDVM
+709 ISQLDVM

-755 LFFKYIDSYKG
+755 LFFKYIDGYKG
-766 YQDDYFVYLETE
+766 YRDDYHVYVEQDDEF
-778 NCYQKLFKT
+778 QKLFKT
-787 DQFNE
+787 DKYKDAQTI
-792 ANSSKNGN
+792 
-800 KKELDLRIR
+800 KKESANNIV
-809 FQFIF
+809 I
-814 ERIEFLFN
+814 ER
-822 CFCDCNKNNSK
+822 
-833 PESRIEMLYQQAL
+833 
-846 EIKVKYADTNSFKEE
+846 
-861 ENIDF
+861 
-866 KSKIEYLEKMYSK
+866 
-879 FVSVEKGRMSY
+879 GRMSY
-890 RMHETSMDYLQ
+890 QMHKTSMDYLQ
-901 KAINKFRSPHLGKN
+901 RCINKIYAKN
-915 KQNKPLSYILLNEN
+915 NKEFIKHNTDSIQNLSYILKNNVTGDYQEDVEN
-929 LFDDGDCIDESIHNL
+929 YIISL
-944 VVMCRTKKQDIDSI
+944 VRKAKKDINSI
-958 WKSNEYTNKQKREFS
+958 WKSDEYTNRQKREIVS
-973 EQIRRTLIVEVQSV
+973 EIEKDCSSQL
-987 PMNHKTMIRLL
+987 
-998 KLIDT
+998 
-1003 QEYKDIKKTL
+1003 QEINVNQKTL
-1013 FYVLGE
+1013 RELFEKLEEEYSDVARFLFFSLLE
-1019 QVDGYIPSLF
+1019 QVRGFMLSGFHQI
-1029 DFVIQKSCAPIFELK
+1029 IQKSV
-1044 ESPVGTIQI
+1044 SPVSILREDVDGDIQI
-1053 YDFFYEK
+1053 YDFHYLKTYGESEDYDLNYNNQEEFAEQ
-1060 ISTSRKDEDMNWDEQ
+1060 ISEFLNKYGIKQEWLATQTEISVSSFKKFMSKPQRKL
-1075 SKFVDEVNSFVE
+1075 SKSDCYNLSSFVN
-1087 QYGLKKEWLSNK
+1087 QYIANMKWLE
-1099 IGISYDSFRQFCSG
+1099 IS
-1113 KCKLSPENYCKLY
+1113 
-1126 FFMKKYSS
+1126 
-1134 AMEWQ
+1134 

>member
-69 ADAEQLETVFSFDEK
+69 ADVKQLETIFSFDEK
-84 GNEYEEVH
+84 GNEYDEVH

-99 CQVINVTFK
+99 YQVINVTFK

-149 TGEKVNNPVDA
+149 TGEKVNCPVDA

-186 DIRSDIYENGFVCEG
+186 DIRSDIYENGFMCEG

-216 GKCLFINEKLY
+216 GKCLFINERLY
-227 DIMHEWEMCGIQVD
+227 DAMHEWEMCGIQVD

-275 VDDYKSIFHERA
+275 VDDYKSVFHERA

-322 GIYAEKGM
+322 GEYSNKGM

-355 IKKVSQLNGYTRAKK
+355 IKKISQLNGYTRAKK

-383 KYLKFGTLEH
+383 KYLKFGTLDQ

-404 VKYEKKTHFFEGRMV
+404 VKYEKKTHFFDGRMV
-419 QTHYQLINTLQMN
+419 QTHYQLINTLQMT
-432 YDEVEE
+432 YEEVEQ
-438 FVKPSL
+438 FIKPSL
-444 NYAKMIKSDP
+444 DYARMIKTDP
-454 AFLRH
+454 AVLRH
-459 QISYQY
+459 QVSYQY
-465 QLPDKTSY
+465 QIPDDKFY
-473 TSAITNKNETIYKLL
+473 TQAVASKHDIVYRLL
-488 GLNEKFFETVMY
+488 GMNDKFAKTKMY
-500 RNFCNDLIRSF
+500 RNFCNDLIKSF
-511 IKNLRCGHVLVHGN
+511 IKNLRCGHVLVRGN

-539 SIGQFDGSSI
+539 AIGQFDGKSV
-549 IERNT
+549 IETGT
-554 VHCEMFES
+554 VHCEMFEN

-581 TRNVLRPEIAR
+581 TKNIIRPEIAR

-619 DSDTMLLT
+619 DSDTMMLT

-641 NFPVPTKLVESTKR
+641 NFPVPTKLVESAKR
-655 NRKYTNR
+655 KRKYTNR

-682 SQELNSILWDRMK
+682 SQELNSILWDRINK
-695 NGASVDDVMELYCD
+695 GASIEDVMELYCD
-709 IAQLDVM
+709 ISQLDVM

-744 VRDKKNRHVRP
+744 VRDKKNRHIRP
-755 LFFKYIDSYKG
+755 LFFKYIDGYKG
-766 YQDDYFVYLETE
+766 YRDDYHVYVEQDDEF
-778 NCYQKLFKT
+778 QKLFKT
-787 DQFNE
+787 DKYKDAQTI
-792 ANSSKNGN
+792 
-800 KKELDLRIR
+800 KKESANNIV
-809 FQFIF
+809 I
-814 ERIEFLFN
+814 ER
-822 CFCDCNKNNSK
+822 
-833 PESRIEMLYQQAL
+833 
-846 EIKVKYADTNSFKEE
+846 
-861 ENIDF
+861 
-866 KSKIEYLEKMYSK
+866 
-879 FVSVEKGRMSY
+879 GRMSY
-890 RMHETSMDYLQ
+890 QKHETSMDYLQ
-901 KAINKFRSPHLGKN
+901 KCINRFYVPRDKEANHGLSYMLVPISVTKGEYQKDIEQQIVEIAREAKKEINSIWERPSIDKRIKRELAYNVQKKCSAVLQEIPVNEKTMRRLLGK
-915 KQNKPLSYILLNEN
+915 LEEEYSDVARFLFFSLL
-929 LFDDGDCIDESIHNL
+929 
-944 VVMCRTKKQDIDSI
+944 
-958 WKSNEYTNKQKREFS
+958 
-973 EQIRRTLIVEVQSV
+973 
-987 PMNHKTMIRLL
+987 
-998 KLIDT
+998 
-1003 QEYKDIKKTL
+1003 
-1013 FYVLGE
+1013 E
-1019 QVDGYIPSLF
+1019 QVRGFMLSGFHQI
-1029 DFVIQKSCAPIFELK
+1029 IQKSV
-1044 ESPVGTIQI
+1044 SPVSVLREDIDGDIQI
-1053 YDFFYEK
+1053 YDFRYLKTQGESEDYDLNYNNQEEFAEQVSNFLNKYGIQKQWMAEQLEINKTVLSDFLTGKRKLSKSNCYNLISFMKMYENNM
-1060 ISTSRKDEDMNWDEQ
+1060 SWL
-1075 SKFVDEVNSFVE
+1075 
-1087 QYGLKKEWLSNK
+1087 GLK
-1099 IGISYDSFRQFCSG
+1099 
-1113 KCKLSPENYCKLY
+1113 
-1126 FFMKKYSS
+1126 
-1134 AMEWQ
+1134 

>member
-69 ADAEQLETVFSFDEK
+69 VDIEQLETVFSFDEK
-84 GNEYEEVH
+84 GNEYDEVH

-275 VDDYKSIFHERA
+275 VDDYKSVFHERA

-295 RLVSKPEDVEISNSI
+295 RLVSQPEDVEISNSI

-322 GIYAEKGM
+322 GEYSNKGM

-355 IKKVSQLNGYTRAKK
+355 IKKVSQLNGYTRARK

-383 KYLKFGTLEH
+383 KYLKFGTLDH

-404 VKYEKKTHFFEGRMV
+404 VKYEKKTHFFDGRMV
-419 QTHYQLINTLQMN
+419 QTHYQLINTLQMT
-432 YDEVEE
+432 YEEVEQ
-438 FVKPSL
+438 FIKPSL
-444 NYAKMIKSDP
+444 DYARMIKTDP
-454 AFLRH
+454 AVLRH

-465 QLPDKTSY
+465 QSPDDTFYTKAVTS
-473 TSAITNKNETIYKLL
+473 KNDIIYRLL
-488 GLNEKFFETVMY
+488 GMNDRFVKTKMY
-500 RNFCNDLIRSF
+500 RNFCNDLIKSF
-511 IKNLRCGHVLVHGN
+511 IKNLRCGHVLVRGN

-549 IERNT
+549 IERDT

-581 TRNVLRPEIAR
+581 TRNVIRPEIAR

-641 NFPVPTKLVESTKR
+641 NFPVPTKLVESAKR
-655 NRKYTNR
+655 NRRYTNR

-682 SQELNSILWDRMK
+682 SQELNSILWDRINK
-695 NGASVDDVMELYCD
+695 GASIDDVMELYCD
-709 IAQLDVM
+709 ISQLDVM

-755 LFFKYIDSYKG
+755 LFFKYIDGYKG
-766 YQDDYFVYLETE
+766 YRDDYHVYVEQDDEF
-778 NCYQKLFKT
+778 QKLFKT
-787 DQFNE
+787 DKYKDAQTI
-792 ANSSKNGN
+792 
-800 KKELDLRIR
+800 KKESANNIV
-809 FQFIF
+809 I
-814 ERIEFLFN
+814 ER
-822 CFCDCNKNNSK
+822 
-833 PESRIEMLYQQAL
+833 
-846 EIKVKYADTNSFKEE
+846 
-861 ENIDF
+861 
-866 KSKIEYLEKMYSK
+866 
-879 FVSVEKGRMSY
+879 GRMSY
-890 RMHETSMDYLQ
+890 LKHETSMDYLQ
-901 KAINKFRSPHLGKN
+901 KCINRFYVPRDKEANHGLSYMLVPISATKGEYQKDVEQQIVEIAREAKKEINSIWESTNPNKKTKRELAYDVQIKCSAALQEIQINEKTMRRLLGK
-915 KQNKPLSYILLNEN
+915 LEDEYSDVTRFLFFSLL
-929 LFDDGDCIDESIHNL
+929 
-944 VVMCRTKKQDIDSI
+944 
-958 WKSNEYTNKQKREFS
+958 
-973 EQIRRTLIVEVQSV
+973 
-987 PMNHKTMIRLL
+987 
-998 KLIDT
+998 
-1003 QEYKDIKKTL
+1003 
-1013 FYVLGE
+1013 E
-1019 QVDGYIPSLF
+1019 QVRGFMLSGFHQI
-1029 DFVIQKSCAPIFELK
+1029 IQKSV
-1044 ESPVGTIQI
+1044 SPVSILREDVDGDIQI
-1053 YDFFYEK
+1053 YDFHYLKTQGESEDYDLNYEHW
-1060 ISTSRKDEDMNWDEQ
+1060 ED
-1075 SKFVDEVNSFVE
+1075 FADEVQEFMNKYGIRNDWLAAQLEIDIAVLSRFLNKRRNLSKSNSFNLTSFIKH
-1087 QYGLKKEWLSNK
+1087 YKSNMEWL
-1099 IGISYDSFRQFCSG
+1099 Q
-1113 KCKLSPENYCKLY
+1113 LS
-1126 FFMKKYSS
+1126 
-1134 AMEWQ
+1134 

>member
-84 GNEYEEVH
+84 GNEYDEVH

-149 TGEKVNNPVDA
+149 TGEKVNCPVDA

-216 GKCLFINEKLY
+216 GKCLFINERLY
-227 DIMHEWEMCGIQVD
+227 NAMHEWEMCGIQVD

-275 VDDYKSIFHERA
+275 VKDYKSVFHERA

-322 GIYAEKGM
+322 GEYSNKGM

-383 KYLKFGTLEH
+383 KYLKFGTLDH

-404 VKYEKKTHFFEGRMV
+404 VKYEKKTHFFDGRMV
-419 QTHYQLINTLQMN
+419 QTHYQLINTLQMT
-432 YDEVEE
+432 YEEVEQ
-438 FVKPSL
+438 FIKPSL
-444 NYAKMIKSDP
+444 DYARMIKTDP
-454 AFLRH
+454 AVLRH

-465 QLPDKTSY
+465 QSPDDTFYTKAVTS
-473 TSAITNKNETIYKLL
+473 KNDIIYRLL
-488 GLNEKFFETVMY
+488 GMNDRFAKTKMY
-500 RNFCNDLIRSF
+500 RNFCNDLIKSF
-511 IKNLRCGHVLVHGN
+511 IKNLRCGHVLVRGN

-581 TRNVLRPEIAR
+581 TRNVIRPEIAR

-633 TAAKRNYD
+633 AAAKRNYD
-641 NFPVPTKLVESTKR
+641 NFPVPTKLVESAMR
-655 NRKYTNR
+655 NRRYTNR

-682 SQELNSILWDRMK
+682 SQELNSILWDRINK
-695 NGASVDDVMELYCD
+695 GASVDDVMELYCD
-709 IAQLDVM
+709 ISQLDVM

-755 LFFKYIDSYKG
+755 LFFKYIDGYKG
-766 YQDDYFVYLETE
+766 YRDDYHVYVEQDDEF
-778 NCYQKLFKT
+778 QKLFKT
-787 DQFNE
+787 DKYKDAQTI
-792 ANSSKNGN
+792 
-800 KKELDLRIR
+800 KKESANNIV
-809 FQFIF
+809 I
-814 ERIEFLFN
+814 ER
-822 CFCDCNKNNSK
+822 
-833 PESRIEMLYQQAL
+833 
-846 EIKVKYADTNSFKEE
+846 
-861 ENIDF
+861 
-866 KSKIEYLEKMYSK
+866 
-879 FVSVEKGRMSY
+879 GRMSY
-890 RMHETSMDYLQ
+890 LKHETSMDYLQ
-901 KAINKFRSPHLGKN
+901 KCINRFYVPRDKEANHG
-915 KQNKPLSYILLNEN
+915 LSYM
-929 LFDDGDCIDESIHNL
+929 L
-944 VVMCRTKKQDIDSI
+944 VPISDTKGEYQKDVEQQIVEIAREAKKDINSLWND
-958 WKSNEYTNKQKREFS
+958 NEYTNKQKRDKANEIREKFAVVLQ
-973 EQIRRTLIVEVQSV
+973 EIQINE
-987 PMNHKTMIRLL
+987 KTMRRLL
-998 KLIDT
+998 GKLEE
-1003 QEYKDIKKTL
+1003 EYSDVARFL
-1013 FYVLGE
+1013 FFSLLE
-1019 QVDGYIPSLF
+1019 QVRGFMLSGFHQI
-1029 DFVIQKSCAPIFELK
+1029 IQKSV
-1044 ESPVGTIQI
+1044 SPVSVLREDVDGDIQI
-1053 YDFFYEK
+1053 YDFHYLKMHGESEDYDLNYEHW
-1060 ISTSRKDEDMNWDEQ
+1060 ED
-1075 SKFVDEVNSFVE
+1075 FADEVQEFMNKYGIRNDWLAAQLEIDIAVLSRFLNKRRNLSKSNSFNLTSFIKR
-1087 QYGLKKEWLSNK
+1087 YKSNMEWL
-1099 IGISYDSFRQFCSG
+1099 Q
-1113 KCKLSPENYCKLY
+1113 LS
-1126 FFMKKYSS
+1126 
-1134 AMEWQ
+1134 

>member
-69 ADAEQLETVFSFDEK
+69 ADVEQLETVFSFDEK
-84 GNEYEEVH
+84 GNEYDEVH

-128 IDDLEF
+128 IDDLVF
-134 EDCIAWDD
+134 DDCIAWDD

-216 GKCLFINEKLY
+216 GKCLFINERLY
-227 DIMHEWEMCGIQVD
+227 NAMHEWEMCGIQVK

-275 VDDYKSIFHERA
+275 VDDYKSVFHERA

-295 RLVSKPEDVEISNSI
+295 RLVSQPEDVEISNSI

-322 GIYAEKGM
+322 GEYSNKGM

-342 FNANIQQW
+342 FNTNIQQW

-355 IKKVSQLNGYTRAKK
+355 VKKVSQLNGYTRAKK

-383 KYLKFGTLEH
+383 KYLKFGTLDH

-404 VKYEKKTHFFEGRMV
+404 VKYEKKTHFFDGRMV
-419 QTHYQLINTLQMN
+419 QTHYQLINTLQMT
-432 YDEVEE
+432 YEEVEQ
-438 FVKPSL
+438 FIKPSL
-444 NYAKMIKSDP
+444 DYARMIKTDP
-454 AFLRH
+454 AVLRH

-465 QLPDKTSY
+465 QSPDDTFYTKAVTS
-473 TSAITNKNETIYKLL
+473 KNDIIYRLL
-488 GLNEKFFETVMY
+488 GMNDRFAKTKMY
-500 RNFCNDLIRSF
+500 RNFCNDLIKSF
-511 IKNLRCGHVLVHGN
+511 IKNLRCGHVLVRGN

-549 IERNT
+549 IERDT

-581 TRNVLRPEIAR
+581 TRNVIRPEIAR

-641 NFPVPTKLVESTKR
+641 NFPVPTKLVESAMR
-655 NRKYTNR
+655 NRRYTNR

-682 SQELNSILWDRMK
+682 SQELNSILWDRINK
-695 NGASVDDVMELYCD
+695 GASVDDVMELYCD
-709 IAQLDVM
+709 ISQLDVM

-755 LFFKYIDSYKG
+755 LFFKYIDGYKG
-766 YQDDYFVYLETE
+766 YRDGYHVYVEQDDEF
-778 NCYQKLFKT
+778 QKLFKT
-787 DQFNE
+787 DKYKDAQTI
-792 ANSSKNGN
+792 
-800 KKELDLRIR
+800 KKESANNIV
-809 FQFIF
+809 I
-814 ERIEFLFN
+814 ER
-822 CFCDCNKNNSK
+822 
-833 PESRIEMLYQQAL
+833 
-846 EIKVKYADTNSFKEE
+846 
-861 ENIDF
+861 
-866 KSKIEYLEKMYSK
+866 
-879 FVSVEKGRMSY
+879 GRMSY
-890 RMHETSMDYLQ
+890 LKHETSMDYLQ
-901 KAINKFRSPHLGKN
+901 KCINRFYVPRDKEANHGLSYMLVPISATKGEYQKDVERQIVEIAREAKKEINSIWESTSPNKKTKRELAYEVQVKCSAALQEIQINEKTMRRLLGK
-915 KQNKPLSYILLNEN
+915 LEDEYSDVTRFLFFSLL
-929 LFDDGDCIDESIHNL
+929 
-944 VVMCRTKKQDIDSI
+944 
-958 WKSNEYTNKQKREFS
+958 
-973 EQIRRTLIVEVQSV
+973 
-987 PMNHKTMIRLL
+987 
-998 KLIDT
+998 
-1003 QEYKDIKKTL
+1003 
-1013 FYVLGE
+1013 E
-1019 QVDGYIPSLF
+1019 QVRGFMLSGFHQI
-1029 DFVIQKSCAPIFELK
+1029 IQKSV
-1044 ESPVGTIQI
+1044 SPVSILREDVDGDIQI
-1053 YDFFYEK
+1053 YDFHYLKTQGESEDYDLNYNNQKEFAEQVSNFLNKYG
-1060 ISTSRKDEDMNWDEQ
+1060 ISQK
-1075 SKFVDEVNSFVE
+1075 
-1087 QYGLKKEWLSNK
+1087 WLSEQLE
-1099 IGISYDSFRQFCSG
+1099 ISKSVLGDFLTGRRE
-1113 KCKLSPENYCKLY
+1113 LSKSNCYNLTS
-1126 FFMKKYSS
+1126 FMKMYEGNMSWLEIK
-1134 AMEWQ
+1134 

>member
-69 ADAEQLETVFSFDEK
+69 ADVEQLETVFSFDEK
-84 GNEYEEVH
+84 GNEYDEVH

-134 EDCIAWDD
+134 DDCIAWDD

-149 TGEKVNNPVDA
+149 TGEKVSCPVDA

-216 GKCLFINEKLY
+216 GKCLFINERLY
-227 DIMHEWEMCGIQVD
+227 DAMHEWEMCGIQVD

-275 VDDYKSIFHERA
+275 VDDYKSVFHERA

-322 GIYAEKGM
+322 GEYSNKGM

-383 KYLKFGTLEH
+383 KYLKFGTLDH

-404 VKYEKKTHFFEGRMV
+404 VKYEKKTHFFDGRMV
-419 QTHYQLINTLQMN
+419 QTHYQLINTLQMT
-432 YDEVEE
+432 YEEVEQ
-438 FVKPSL
+438 FIKPSL
-444 NYAKMIKSDP
+444 DYARMIKTDP
-454 AFLRH
+454 AVLRH

-465 QLPDKTSY
+465 QSPDDTFYTKAVTS
-473 TSAITNKNETIYKLL
+473 KNDIIYRLL
-488 GLNEKFFETVMY
+488 GMNDRFAKTKMY
-500 RNFCNDLIRSF
+500 RNFCNDLIKSF
-511 IKNLRCGHVLVHGN
+511 IKNLRCGHVLVRGN

-549 IERNT
+549 IERDT

-581 TRNVLRPEIAR
+581 TRNVIRPEIAR

-641 NFPVPTKLVESTKR
+641 NFPVPTKLVESAKR
-655 NRKYTNR
+655 NRRYTNR

-682 SQELNSILWDRMK
+682 SQELNSILWDRINK
-695 NGASVDDVMELYCD
+695 GASIDDVMELYCD
-709 IAQLDVM
+709 ISQLDVM

-755 LFFKYIDSYKG
+755 LFFKYIDGYKG
-766 YQDDYFVYLETE
+766 YRDDYHVYVEQDDEF
-778 NCYQKLFKT
+778 QKLFKT
-787 DQFNE
+787 DKYKDVQTI
-792 ANSSKNGN
+792 
-800 KKELDLRIR
+800 KKESANNIV
-809 FQFIF
+809 I
-814 ERIEFLFN
+814 ER
-822 CFCDCNKNNSK
+822 
-833 PESRIEMLYQQAL
+833 
-846 EIKVKYADTNSFKEE
+846 
-861 ENIDF
+861 
-866 KSKIEYLEKMYSK
+866 
-879 FVSVEKGRMSY
+879 GRMSY
-890 RMHETSMDYLQ
+890 LKHETSMDYLQ
-901 KAINKFRSPHLGKN
+901 KCINRFYVPRDKEANHGLSYMLVPISATKGEYQKDVEQQIVEIAREAKKEINSIWESTSPNKKTKRELAYEVQVKCSAALQEIQINEKTMRRLLGK
-915 KQNKPLSYILLNEN
+915 LEDEYSDVTRFLFFSLL
-929 LFDDGDCIDESIHNL
+929 
-944 VVMCRTKKQDIDSI
+944 
-958 WKSNEYTNKQKREFS
+958 
-973 EQIRRTLIVEVQSV
+973 
-987 PMNHKTMIRLL
+987 
-998 KLIDT
+998 
-1003 QEYKDIKKTL
+1003 
-1013 FYVLGE
+1013 E
-1019 QVDGYIPSLF
+1019 QVRGFMLSGFHQI
-1029 DFVIQKSCAPIFELK
+1029 IQKSV
-1044 ESPVGTIQI
+1044 SPVSILREDVDGDIQI
-1053 YDFFYEK
+1053 YDFRYLKTQGESEDYDLNYNNQEEFAEQVSNFLTKYGIQKQWMAEQLE
-1060 ISTSRKDEDMNWDEQ
+1060 ISKTILSD
-1075 SKFVDEVNSFVE
+1075 FLA
-1087 QYGLKKEWLSNK
+1087 GKK
-1099 IGISYDSFRQFCSG
+1099 
-1113 KCKLSPENYCKLY
+1113 KLSKSNCYNLTS
-1126 FFMKKYSS
+1126 FMKMYESNMSWLAVK
-1134 AMEWQ
+1134 

>member
-1 MEIINTNAV
+1 MVEIINTNAV

-69 ADAEQLETVFSFDEK
+69 ADVKQLETIFSFDEK
-84 GNEYEEVH
+84 GNEYDEVH

-149 TGEKVNNPVDA
+149 TGEKVNCPVNA

-186 DIRSDIYENGFVCEG
+186 DIRSDIYENGFMCEG

-216 GKCLFINEKLY
+216 GKCLFINERLY
-227 DIMHEWEMCGIQVD
+227 DAMHEWEMCGIQVD

-275 VDDYKSIFHERA
+275 VDDYKSVFHERA

-322 GIYAEKGM
+322 GEYSNKGM

-355 IKKVSQLNGYTRAKK
+355 IKKISQLNGYTRAKK

-383 KYLKFGTLEH
+383 KYLKFGTLDQ
-393 WLDTLETTFGV
+393 WLDALETTFGV
-404 VKYEKKTHFFEGRMV
+404 VKYEKKTHFFDGRMV
-419 QTHYQLINTLQMN
+419 QTHYQLINTLQMT
-432 YDEVEE
+432 YEEVEQ
-438 FVKPSL
+438 FIKPSL
-444 NYAKMIKSDP
+444 DYAKMIKTDP
-454 AFLRH
+454 AVLRH

-465 QLPDKTSY
+465 QSPDDTFYTKAVTS
-473 TSAITNKNETIYKLL
+473 KNDIIYRLL
-488 GLNEKFFETVMY
+488 GMNDRFAKTKMY
-500 RNFCNDLIRSF
+500 RNFCNDLIKSF
-511 IKNLRCGHVLVHGN
+511 IKNLRCGHVLVRGN

-539 SIGQFDGSSI
+539 AIGQFDGKSV
-549 IERNT
+549 IETGT
-554 VHCEMFES
+554 VHCEMFEN

-581 TRNVLRPEIAR
+581 TKNVIRPEIAR

-619 DSDTMLLT
+619 DSDTMMLT

-641 NFPVPTKLVESTKR
+641 NFPVPTKLVESAKR
-655 NRKYTNR
+655 KRKYTNR

-682 SQELNSILWDRMK
+682 SQELNSILWDRINK
-695 NGASVDDVMELYCD
+695 GASIEDVMELYCD
-709 IAQLDVM
+709 ISQLDVM

-744 VRDKKNRHVRP
+744 IRDKKNRHIRP
-755 LFFKYIDSYKG
+755 LFFKYIDGYKG
-766 YQDDYFVYLETE
+766 YRDDYHVYVEQDDEF
-778 NCYQKLFKT
+778 QKLFKT
-787 DQFNE
+787 DKYKDAQTI
-792 ANSSKNGN
+792 
-800 KKELDLRIR
+800 KKESANNIV
-809 FQFIF
+809 I
-814 ERIEFLFN
+814 ER
-822 CFCDCNKNNSK
+822 
-833 PESRIEMLYQQAL
+833 
-846 EIKVKYADTNSFKEE
+846 
-861 ENIDF
+861 
-866 KSKIEYLEKMYSK
+866 
-879 FVSVEKGRMSY
+879 GRMSY
-890 RMHETSMDYLQ
+890 QKHETSMDYLQ
-901 KAINKFRSPHLGKN
+901 KCINRFYVPRDKEANHGLSYMLVPISATKGEYQKEVEQQIIDIAREAKKEINSIWESTSANKKTKRELAYEVQEKCSAALQEIQVNEKTMRRLLGK
-915 KQNKPLSYILLNEN
+915 LEDEYSDVTRFLFFSLL
-929 LFDDGDCIDESIHNL
+929 
-944 VVMCRTKKQDIDSI
+944 
-958 WKSNEYTNKQKREFS
+958 
-973 EQIRRTLIVEVQSV
+973 
-987 PMNHKTMIRLL
+987 
-998 KLIDT
+998 
-1003 QEYKDIKKTL
+1003 
-1013 FYVLGE
+1013 E
-1019 QVDGYIPSLF
+1019 QVRGFMLSGFHQI
-1029 DFVIQKSCAPIFELK
+1029 IQKSI
-1044 ESPVGTIQI
+1044 SPVSILREDIDGDIQI
-1053 YDFFYEK
+1053 YDFRYLKTQGESEDYDLNYNNQEEFAEQVSNFLNKYGIQKQWMAEQLEINKTVLSDFLTGKRKLSKSNCYNLISFMKMYE
-1060 ISTSRKDEDMNWDEQ
+1060 SNMSWL
-1075 SKFVDEVNSFVE
+1075 
-1087 QYGLKKEWLSNK
+1087 GLK
-1099 IGISYDSFRQFCSG
+1099 
-1113 KCKLSPENYCKLY
+1113 
-1126 FFMKKYSS
+1126 
-1134 AMEWQ
+1134 

>member
-69 ADAEQLETVFSFDEK
+69 ADVKQLETIFSFDEK
-84 GNEYEEVH
+84 GNEYDEVH

-149 TGEKVNNPVDA
+149 TGEKVNCPVDA

-186 DIRSDIYENGFVCEG
+186 DIRSDIYENGFMCEG

-216 GKCLFINEKLY
+216 GKCLFINERLY
-227 DIMHEWEMCGIQVD
+227 DAMHEWEMCGIQVD

-275 VDDYKSIFHERA
+275 VDDYKSVFHERA

-322 GIYAEKGM
+322 GEYSNKGM

-355 IKKVSQLNGYTRAKK
+355 IKKISQLNGYTRAKK

-383 KYLKFGTLEH
+383 KYLKFGTLDQ

-404 VKYEKKTHFFEGRMV
+404 VKYEKKTHFFDGRMV
-419 QTHYQLINTLQMN
+419 QTHYQLINTLQMT
-432 YDEVEE
+432 YEEVEQ
-438 FVKPSL
+438 FIKPSL
-444 NYAKMIKSDP
+444 DYAKMIKTDP
-454 AFLRH
+454 AVLRH

-465 QLPDKTSY
+465 QSPDDTFYTKAVTS
-473 TSAITNKNETIYKLL
+473 KNDIIYRLL
-488 GLNEKFFETVMY
+488 GMNDRFAKTKMY
-500 RNFCNDLIRSF
+500 RNFCNDLIKSF
-511 IKNLRCGHVLVHGN
+511 IKNLRCGHVLVRGN

-539 SIGQFDGSSI
+539 AIGQFDGKSV
-549 IERNT
+549 IETGT
-554 VHCEMFES
+554 VHCEMFEN

-581 TRNVLRPEIAR
+581 TKNVIRPEIAR

-619 DSDTMLLT
+619 DSDTMMLT

-641 NFPVPTKLVESTKR
+641 NFPVPTKLVESAKR
-655 NRKYTNR
+655 KRKYTNR

-682 SQELNSILWDRMK
+682 SQELNSILWDRINK
-695 NGASVDDVMELYCD
+695 GASIEDMMELYCD
-709 IAQLDVM
+709 ISQLDVM

-744 VRDKKNRHVRP
+744 VRDKKNRHIRP
-755 LFFKYIDSYKG
+755 LFFKYIDGYKG
-766 YQDDYFVYLETE
+766 YRDDYHVYVEQDDEF
-778 NCYQKLFKT
+778 QKLFKT
-787 DQFNE
+787 DKYKDAQTI
-792 ANSSKNGN
+792 
-800 KKELDLRIR
+800 KKESANNIV
-809 FQFIF
+809 I
-814 ERIEFLFN
+814 ER
-822 CFCDCNKNNSK
+822 
-833 PESRIEMLYQQAL
+833 
-846 EIKVKYADTNSFKEE
+846 
-861 ENIDF
+861 
-866 KSKIEYLEKMYSK
+866 
-879 FVSVEKGRMSY
+879 GRMSY
-890 RMHETSMDYLQ
+890 QKHETSMDYLQ
-901 KAINKFRSPHLGKN
+901 KCINRFYVPRDKEANHGLSYMLVPISATKGEYQKEVEQQIIDIAREAKKEINSIWESTSANKKTKRELAYEVQEKCSAALQEIQVNEKTMRRLLGK
-915 KQNKPLSYILLNEN
+915 LEDEYSDVTRFLFFSLL
-929 LFDDGDCIDESIHNL
+929 
-944 VVMCRTKKQDIDSI
+944 
-958 WKSNEYTNKQKREFS
+958 
-973 EQIRRTLIVEVQSV
+973 
-987 PMNHKTMIRLL
+987 
-998 KLIDT
+998 
-1003 QEYKDIKKTL
+1003 
-1013 FYVLGE
+1013 E
-1019 QVDGYIPSLF
+1019 QVRGFMLSGFHQI
-1029 DFVIQKSCAPIFELK
+1029 IQKSV
-1044 ESPVGTIQI
+1044 SPVSILREDIDGDIQI
-1053 YDFFYEK
+1053 YDFRYLKTQGESEDYDLNYNNQEEFAEQVSNFLNKYGIQKQWMAEQLEINKTVLSDFLTGKRKLSKSNCYNLISFMKMYE
-1060 ISTSRKDEDMNWDEQ
+1060 SNMSWL
-1075 SKFVDEVNSFVE
+1075 
-1087 QYGLKKEWLSNK
+1087 GLK
-1099 IGISYDSFRQFCSG
+1099 
-1113 KCKLSPENYCKLY
+1113 
-1126 FFMKKYSS
+1126 
-1134 AMEWQ
+1134 

>member
-69 ADAEQLETVFSFDEK
+69 ADVKQLETIFSFDEK
-84 GNEYEEVH
+84 GNEYDEVH

-149 TGEKVNNPVDA
+149 TGEKVNCPVNA

-186 DIRSDIYENGFVCEG
+186 DIRSDIYENGFMCEG

-216 GKCLFINEKLY
+216 GKCLFINERLY
-227 DIMHEWEMCGIQVD
+227 DAMHEWEMCGIQVD

-275 VDDYKSIFHERA
+275 VDDYKSVFHERA

-316 MDRSLF
+316 MDRNLF
-322 GIYAEKGM
+322 GEYSNKGM

-355 IKKVSQLNGYTRAKK
+355 IKKISQLNGYTRAKK

-383 KYLKFGTLEH
+383 KYLKFGTLDQ

-404 VKYEKKTHFFEGRMV
+404 VKYEKKTHFFDGRMV
-419 QTHYQLINTLQMN
+419 QTHYQLINTLQMT
-432 YDEVEE
+432 YEEVEQ
-438 FVKPSL
+438 FIKPSL
-444 NYAKMIKSDP
+444 DYAKMIKTDP
-454 AFLRH
+454 AVLRH

-465 QLPDKTSY
+465 QSPDDTFYTKAVTS
-473 TSAITNKNETIYKLL
+473 KNDIIYRLL
-488 GLNEKFFETVMY
+488 GMNDRFAKTKMY
-500 RNFCNDLIRSF
+500 RNFCNDLIKSF
-511 IKNLRCGHVLVHGN
+511 IKNLRCGHVLVRGN

-539 SIGQFDGSSI
+539 AIGQFDGKSV
-549 IERNT
+549 IETGT
-554 VHCEMFES
+554 VHCEMFEN

-581 TRNVLRPEIAR
+581 TKNVIRPEIAR

-619 DSDTMLLT
+619 DSDTMMLT

-641 NFPVPTKLVESTKR
+641 NFPVPTKLVESAKR
-655 NRKYTNR
+655 KRKYTNR

-682 SQELNSILWDRMK
+682 SQELNSILWDRINK
-695 NGASVDDVMELYCD
+695 GASIEDVMELYCD
-709 IAQLDVM
+709 ISQLDVM

-744 VRDKKNRHVRP
+744 IRDKKNRHIRP
-755 LFFKYIDSYKG
+755 LFFKYIDGYKG
-766 YQDDYFVYLETE
+766 YRDDYHVYVEQDDEF
-778 NCYQKLFKT
+778 QKLFKT
-787 DQFNE
+787 DKYKDAQTI
-792 ANSSKNGN
+792 
-800 KKELDLRIR
+800 KKESANNIV
-809 FQFIF
+809 I
-814 ERIEFLFN
+814 ER
-822 CFCDCNKNNSK
+822 
-833 PESRIEMLYQQAL
+833 
-846 EIKVKYADTNSFKEE
+846 
-861 ENIDF
+861 
-866 KSKIEYLEKMYSK
+866 
-879 FVSVEKGRMSY
+879 GRMSY
-890 RMHETSMDYLQ
+890 QKHKTSMDYLQ
-901 KAINKFRSPHLGKN
+901 KCINRFYVPRDKEANHGLSYMLVPISATKGEYQKEVEQQIIDIAREAKKEINSIWESTSANKKTKRELAYEVQEKCSAALQEIQVNEKTMRRLLGK
-915 KQNKPLSYILLNEN
+915 LEDEYSDVTRFLFFSLL
-929 LFDDGDCIDESIHNL
+929 
-944 VVMCRTKKQDIDSI
+944 
-958 WKSNEYTNKQKREFS
+958 
-973 EQIRRTLIVEVQSV
+973 
-987 PMNHKTMIRLL
+987 
-998 KLIDT
+998 
-1003 QEYKDIKKTL
+1003 
-1013 FYVLGE
+1013 E
-1019 QVDGYIPSLF
+1019 QVRGFMLSGFHQI
-1029 DFVIQKSCAPIFELK
+1029 IQKSI
-1044 ESPVGTIQI
+1044 SPVSILREDIDGDIQI
-1053 YDFFYEK
+1053 YDFRYLKTQGESEDYDLNYNNQEEFAEQVSNFLNKYGIQKQWMAEQLEINKTVLSDFLTGKRKLSKSNCYNLISFMKMYE
-1060 ISTSRKDEDMNWDEQ
+1060 SNMSWL
-1075 SKFVDEVNSFVE
+1075 
-1087 QYGLKKEWLSNK
+1087 GLK
-1099 IGISYDSFRQFCSG
+1099 
-1113 KCKLSPENYCKLY
+1113 
-1126 FFMKKYSS
+1126 
-1134 AMEWQ
+1134 

>member
-69 ADAEQLETVFSFDEK
+69 ADIEQLETVFSFDEK
-84 GNEYEEVH
+84 GNEYDEVH

-216 GKCLFINEKLY
+216 GKCLFINERLY

-275 VDDYKSIFHERA
+275 VDDYKSVFHERA

-295 RLVSKPEDVEISNSI
+295 RLVSQPEDVEISNSI

-322 GIYAEKGM
+322 GEYSNKGM

-350 FADHG
+350 FADHV
-355 IKKVSQLNGYTRAKK
+355 IKKVSQLNGYTRARK

-383 KYLKFGTLEH
+383 KYLKFGTLDH

-404 VKYEKKTHFFEGRMV
+404 VKYEKKTHFFDGRMV
-419 QTHYQLINTLQMN
+419 QTHYQLINTLQMT
-432 YDEVEE
+432 YEEVEQ
-438 FVKPSL
+438 FIKPSL
-444 NYAKMIKSDP
+444 DYARMIKTDP
-454 AFLRH
+454 AVLRH

-465 QLPDKTSY
+465 QSPDDTFYTKAVTS
-473 TSAITNKNETIYKLL
+473 KNDIIYRLL
-488 GLNEKFFETVMY
+488 GMNDRFAKTKMY
-500 RNFCNDLIRSF
+500 RNFCNDLIKSF
-511 IKNLRCGHVLVHGN
+511 IKNLRCGHVLVRGN

-549 IERNT
+549 IERDT

-581 TRNVLRPEIAR
+581 TRNVIRPEIAR

-641 NFPVPTKLVESTKR
+641 NFPVPTKLVESAKR
-655 NRKYTNR
+655 NRRYTNR

-682 SQELNSILWDRMK
+682 SQELNSILWDRINK
-695 NGASVDDVMELYCD
+695 GASIDDVMELYCD
-709 IAQLDVM
+709 ISQLDVM

-755 LFFKYIDSYKG
+755 LFFKYIDGYKG
-766 YQDDYFVYLETE
+766 YRDDYHVYVEQDDEF
-778 NCYQKLFKT
+778 QKLFKT
-787 DQFNE
+787 DKYKDAQTI
-792 ANSSKNGN
+792 
-800 KKELDLRIR
+800 KKESANNIV
-809 FQFIF
+809 I
-814 ERIEFLFN
+814 ER
-822 CFCDCNKNNSK
+822 
-833 PESRIEMLYQQAL
+833 
-846 EIKVKYADTNSFKEE
+846 
-861 ENIDF
+861 
-866 KSKIEYLEKMYSK
+866 
-879 FVSVEKGRMSY
+879 GRMSY
-890 RMHETSMDYLQ
+890 LKHETSMDYLQ
-901 KAINKFRSPHLGKN
+901 KCINRFYVPRDKEANHGLSYMLVPISATKGEYQKDVEQQIVEIAREAKKEINSIWESTNPNKKTKRELAYDVQIKCSAALQEIQINEKTMRRLLGK
-915 KQNKPLSYILLNEN
+915 LEDEYSDVTRFLFFSLL
-929 LFDDGDCIDESIHNL
+929 
-944 VVMCRTKKQDIDSI
+944 
-958 WKSNEYTNKQKREFS
+958 
-973 EQIRRTLIVEVQSV
+973 
-987 PMNHKTMIRLL
+987 
-998 KLIDT
+998 
-1003 QEYKDIKKTL
+1003 
-1013 FYVLGE
+1013 E
-1019 QVDGYIPSLF
+1019 QVRGFMLSGFHQI
-1029 DFVIQKSCAPIFELK
+1029 IQKSV
-1044 ESPVGTIQI
+1044 SPVSILREDVDGDIQI
-1053 YDFFYEK
+1053 YDFHYLKTQGESEDYDLNYEHW
-1060 ISTSRKDEDMNWDEQ
+1060 ED
-1075 SKFVDEVNSFVE
+1075 FADEVQEFMNKYGIRNDWLAAQLEIDIAVLSRFLNKRRNLSKSNSFNLTSFIKH
-1087 QYGLKKEWLSNK
+1087 YKSNMEWL
-1099 IGISYDSFRQFCSG
+1099 Q
-1113 KCKLSPENYCKLY
+1113 LS
-1126 FFMKKYSS
+1126 
-1134 AMEWQ
+1134 

>member
-69 ADAEQLETVFSFDEK
+69 ADVKQLETIFSFDEK
-84 GNEYEEVH
+84 GNEYDEVH

-123 RFGYR
+123 RFGYK

-149 TGEKVNNPVDA
+149 TGEKVNCPVDA

-186 DIRSDIYENGFVCEG
+186 DIRSDIYENGFMCEG

-216 GKCLFINEKLY
+216 GKCLFINERLY
-227 DIMHEWEMCGIQVD
+227 DAMHEWEMCGIQVD

-275 VDDYKSIFHERA
+275 VDDYKSVFHERA

-322 GIYAEKGM
+322 GEYSNKGM

-355 IKKVSQLNGYTRAKK
+355 IKKISQLNGYTRAKK

-383 KYLKFGTLEH
+383 KYLKFGTLDQ

-404 VKYEKKTHFFEGRMV
+404 VKYEKKTHFFDGRMV
-419 QTHYQLINTLQMN
+419 QTHYQLINTLQMT
-432 YDEVEE
+432 YEEVEQ
-438 FVKPSL
+438 FIKPSL
-444 NYAKMIKSDP
+444 DYAKMIKTDP
-454 AFLRH
+454 AVLRH

-465 QLPDKTSY
+465 QSPDDTFYTKAVTS
-473 TSAITNKNETIYKLL
+473 KNDIIYRLL
-488 GLNEKFFETVMY
+488 GMNDRFAKTKMY
-500 RNFCNDLIRSF
+500 RNFCNDLIKSF
-511 IKNLRCGHVLVHGN
+511 IKNLRCGHVLVRGN

-539 SIGQFDGSSI
+539 AIGQFDGKSV
-549 IERNT
+549 IETGT
-554 VHCEMFES
+554 VHCEMFEN

-581 TRNVLRPEIAR
+581 TKNVIRPEIAR

-619 DSDTMLLT
+619 DSDTMMLT

-641 NFPVPTKLVESTKR
+641 NFPVPTKLVESAKR
-655 NRKYTNR
+655 KRKYTNR

-682 SQELNSILWDRMK
+682 SQELNSILWDRINK
-695 NGASVDDVMELYCD
+695 GASIEDVMELYCD
-709 IAQLDVM
+709 ISQLDVM

-744 VRDKKNRHVRP
+744 VRDKKNRHIRP
-755 LFFKYIDSYKG
+755 LFFKYIDGYKG
-766 YQDDYFVYLETE
+766 YRDDYHVYVEQDDEF
-778 NCYQKLFKT
+778 QKLFKT
-787 DQFNE
+787 DKYKDAQTI
-792 ANSSKNGN
+792 
-800 KKELDLRIR
+800 KKESANNIV
-809 FQFIF
+809 I
-814 ERIEFLFN
+814 ER
-822 CFCDCNKNNSK
+822 
-833 PESRIEMLYQQAL
+833 
-846 EIKVKYADTNSFKEE
+846 
-861 ENIDF
+861 
-866 KSKIEYLEKMYSK
+866 
-879 FVSVEKGRMSY
+879 GRMSY
-890 RMHETSMDYLQ
+890 QKHETSMDYLQ
-901 KAINKFRSPHLGKN
+901 KCINRFYVPRDKEANHGLSYMLVPISATKGEYQKEVEQQIIDIAREAKKEINSIWESTSANKKTKRELAYEVQEKCSVALQEIQVNEKTMRRLLGK
-915 KQNKPLSYILLNEN
+915 LEDEYSDVTRFLFFSLL
-929 LFDDGDCIDESIHNL
+929 
-944 VVMCRTKKQDIDSI
+944 
-958 WKSNEYTNKQKREFS
+958 
-973 EQIRRTLIVEVQSV
+973 
-987 PMNHKTMIRLL
+987 
-998 KLIDT
+998 
-1003 QEYKDIKKTL
+1003 
-1013 FYVLGE
+1013 E
-1019 QVDGYIPSLF
+1019 QVRGFMLSGFHQI
-1029 DFVIQKSCAPIFELK
+1029 IQKSV
-1044 ESPVGTIQI
+1044 SPVSILREDIDGDIQI
-1053 YDFFYEK
+1053 YDFRYLKTQGESEDYDLNYNNQEEFAEQVSNFLNKYGIQKQWMAEQLEINKTVLSDFLIGKRKLSKSNCYNLISFMKMYE
-1060 ISTSRKDEDMNWDEQ
+1060 SNMSWL
-1075 SKFVDEVNSFVE
+1075 
-1087 QYGLKKEWLSNK
+1087 GLK
-1099 IGISYDSFRQFCSG
+1099 
-1113 KCKLSPENYCKLY
+1113 
-1126 FFMKKYSS
+1126 
-1134 AMEWQ
+1134 

>member
-69 ADAEQLETVFSFDEK
+69 ADVKQLETIFSFDEK
-84 GNEYEEVH
+84 GNEYDEVH

-149 TGEKVNNPVDA
+149 TGEKVKCPVDA

-186 DIRSDIYENGFVCEG
+186 DIRSDIYENGFMCEG

-216 GKCLFINEKLY
+216 GKCLFINERLY
-227 DIMHEWEMCGIQVD
+227 DVMHEWEMCGIQVD

-275 VDDYKSIFHERA
+275 VDDYKSVFRERA
-287 IATRLVDG
+287 IATRLIDG

-322 GIYAEKGM
+322 GEYSNKGM

-355 IKKVSQLNGYTRAKK
+355 IKKISQLNGYTRAKK

-383 KYLKFGTLEH
+383 KYLKFGTLNQ

-404 VKYEKKTHFFEGRMV
+404 VKYEKKTHFFDGRMV
-419 QTHYQLINTLQMN
+419 QTHYQLINTLQMT
-432 YDEVEE
+432 YEEVEQ
-438 FVKPSL
+438 FIKPSL
-444 NYAKMIKSDP
+444 DYARMIKTDP
-454 AFLRH
+454 AVLRH

-465 QLPDKTSY
+465 QSPDDTFYTKAVTS
-473 TSAITNKNETIYKLL
+473 KNDIIYRLL
-488 GLNEKFFETVMY
+488 GMNDRFAKTKMY
-500 RNFCNDLIRSF
+500 RNFCNDLIKSF
-511 IKNLRCGHVLVHGN
+511 IKNLRCGHVLVRGN

-539 SIGQFDGSSI
+539 AIGQFDGKSI

-554 VHCEMFES
+554 VHCEMFEN

-581 TRNVLRPEIAR
+581 TKNIIRPEIAR

-619 DSDTMLLT
+619 DSDTMMLT

-641 NFPVPTKLVESTKR
+641 NFPVPTKLVESAKR
-655 NRKYTNR
+655 KRKYTNR

-682 SQELNSILWDRMK
+682 SQELNSILWDRINK
-695 NGASVDDVMELYCD
+695 GASIEDVMELYCD
-709 IAQLDVM
+709 ISQLDVM

-744 VRDKKNRHVRP
+744 VRDKKNRHIRP
-755 LFFKYIDSYKG
+755 LFFKYIDGYKG
-766 YQDDYFVYLETE
+766 YRDDYHVYVEQDDEF
-778 NCYQKLFKT
+778 QKLFKT
-787 DQFNE
+787 DKYKDAQTI
-792 ANSSKNGN
+792 
-800 KKELDLRIR
+800 KKESANNIV
-809 FQFIF
+809 I
-814 ERIEFLFN
+814 ER
-822 CFCDCNKNNSK
+822 
-833 PESRIEMLYQQAL
+833 
-846 EIKVKYADTNSFKEE
+846 
-861 ENIDF
+861 
-866 KSKIEYLEKMYSK
+866 
-879 FVSVEKGRMSY
+879 GRMSY
-890 RMHETSMDYLQ
+890 QKHETSMDYLQ
-901 KAINKFRSPHLGKN
+901 KCINRFYVPRDKEANHGLSYMLVPISATKGEYQKEVEQQIIDIAREAKKEINSIWESTSANKKTKRELAYEVQEKCSAALQEVQVNEKTMRRLLGK
-915 KQNKPLSYILLNEN
+915 LEDEYSDVTRFLFFSLL
-929 LFDDGDCIDESIHNL
+929 
-944 VVMCRTKKQDIDSI
+944 
-958 WKSNEYTNKQKREFS
+958 
-973 EQIRRTLIVEVQSV
+973 
-987 PMNHKTMIRLL
+987 
-998 KLIDT
+998 
-1003 QEYKDIKKTL
+1003 
-1013 FYVLGE
+1013 E
-1019 QVDGYIPSLF
+1019 QVRGFMLSGFHQI
-1029 DFVIQKSCAPIFELK
+1029 IQKSV
-1044 ESPVGTIQI
+1044 SPVSILREDIDGDIQI
-1053 YDFFYEK
+1053 YDFRYLKTQGESEDYDLNYNNQEEFAEQVGNFLNKYGIQKQWMAEQLEINKTVLSDFLTGKRKLSKSNCYNLISFMKMYE
-1060 ISTSRKDEDMNWDEQ
+1060 SNMSWL
-1075 SKFVDEVNSFVE
+1075 
-1087 QYGLKKEWLSNK
+1087 GLK
-1099 IGISYDSFRQFCSG
+1099 
-1113 KCKLSPENYCKLY
+1113 
-1126 FFMKKYSS
+1126 
-1134 AMEWQ
+1134 

>member
-69 ADAEQLETVFSFDEK
+69 ADVKQLETIFSFDEK
-84 GNEYEEVH
+84 GNEYDEVH

-216 GKCLFINEKLY
+216 GKCLFINERLY
-227 DIMHEWEMCGIQVD
+227 DAMYEWEMCCIQVD

-275 VDDYKSIFHERA
+275 VDDYKSVFHERA

-295 RLVSKPEDVEISNSI
+295 QLVSKPEDVEISNSI

-322 GIYAEKGM
+322 GEYSNKGM

-355 IKKVSQLNGYTRAKK
+355 IKKISQLNGYTRANK

-383 KYLKFGTLEH
+383 KYLKFGTLDQ

-404 VKYEKKTHFFEGRMV
+404 VKYEKKTHFFDGRMV
-419 QTHYQLINTLQMN
+419 QTHYQLINTLQMT
-432 YDEVEE
+432 YEEVEQ
-438 FVKPSL
+438 FIKPSL
-444 NYAKMIKSDP
+444 DYARMIKTDP
-454 AFLRH
+454 AVLRH

-465 QLPDKTSY
+465 QSPDDTFYTKAVTS
-473 TSAITNKNETIYKLL
+473 KNDIIYRLL
-488 GLNEKFFETVMY
+488 GMNDRFAKTKMY
-500 RNFCNDLIRSF
+500 RNFCNDLIKSF
-511 IKNLRCGHVLVHGN
+511 IKNLRCGHVLVRGN

-539 SIGQFDGSSI
+539 AIGQFDGKSI

-554 VHCEMFES
+554 VHCEMFEN

-581 TRNVLRPEIAR
+581 TKNIIRPEIAR

-619 DSDTMLLT
+619 DSDTMMLT

-641 NFPVPTKLVESTKR
+641 NFPVPTKLVESAKR
-655 NRKYTNR
+655 KRKYTNR

-682 SQELNSILWDRMK
+682 SQELNSILWDRINK
-695 NGASVDDVMELYCD
+695 GASIEDVMELYCD
-709 IAQLDVM
+709 ISQLDVM

-744 VRDKKNRHVRP
+744 VRDKKNRHIRP
-755 LFFKYIDSYKG
+755 LFFKYIDGYKG
-766 YQDDYFVYLETE
+766 YRDDYHVYVEQDDEF
-778 NCYQKLFKT
+778 QKLFKT
-787 DQFNE
+787 DKYKDAQTI
-792 ANSSKNGN
+792 
-800 KKELDLRIR
+800 KKESANNIV
-809 FQFIF
+809 I
-814 ERIEFLFN
+814 ER
-822 CFCDCNKNNSK
+822 
-833 PESRIEMLYQQAL
+833 
-846 EIKVKYADTNSFKEE
+846 
-861 ENIDF
+861 
-866 KSKIEYLEKMYSK
+866 
-879 FVSVEKGRMSY
+879 GRMSY
-890 RMHETSMDYLQ
+890 QKHETSMDYLQ
-901 KAINKFRSPHLGKN
+901 KCINRFYVPRDKEANHG
-915 KQNKPLSYILLNEN
+915 LSYM
-929 LFDDGDCIDESIHNL
+929 L
-944 VVMCRTKKQDIDSI
+944 VPISATKGEYQKEVEQQIINIAREAKKEINSI
-958 WKSNEYTNKQKREFS
+958 WESTSANKKTKRE
-973 EQIRRTLIVEVQSV
+973 LAYEVQEKCSAALQEV
-987 PMNHKTMIRLL
+987 QVNEKTMRRLL
-998 KLIDT
+998 SKLED
-1003 QEYKDIKKTL
+1003 EYSDVTRFL
-1013 FYVLGE
+1013 FFSLLE
-1019 QVDGYIPSLF
+1019 QVRGFMLSGFHQI
-1029 DFVIQKSCAPIFELK
+1029 IQKSV
-1044 ESPVGTIQI
+1044 SPVSILREDIDGDIQI
-1053 YDFFYEK
+1053 YDFRYLKTQGESEDYDLNYNNQEEFAEQVSNFLNKYGIQKQWMAEQLEINKTVLSDFLTGKRKLSKSNCYNLISFMKMYE
-1060 ISTSRKDEDMNWDEQ
+1060 SNMSWL
-1075 SKFVDEVNSFVE
+1075 
-1087 QYGLKKEWLSNK
+1087 GLK
-1099 IGISYDSFRQFCSG
+1099 
-1113 KCKLSPENYCKLY
+1113 
-1126 FFMKKYSS
+1126 
-1134 AMEWQ
+1134 

>member
-1 MEIINTNAV
+1 MVKIINTNAV

-69 ADAEQLETVFSFDEK
+69 ADVKQLETIFSFDEK
-84 GNEYEEVH
+84 GNEYDEVH

-99 CQVINVTFK
+99 YQVINVTFK

-149 TGEKVNNPVDA
+149 TGEKVNCPVDA

-186 DIRSDIYENGFVCEG
+186 DIRSDIYENGFMCEG

-216 GKCLFINEKLY
+216 GKCLFINERLY
-227 DIMHEWEMCGIQVD
+227 DAMHEWEMCGIQVD

-275 VDDYKSIFHERA
+275 VDDYKSVFHERA

-295 RLVSKPEDVEISNSI
+295 RLVSKPEDVEISNII

-322 GIYAEKGM
+322 GEYSNKGM

-355 IKKVSQLNGYTRAKK
+355 IKKISQLNGYTRAKK

-383 KYLKFGTLEH
+383 KYLKFGTLDQ

-404 VKYEKKTHFFEGRMV
+404 VKYEKKTHFFDGRMV
-419 QTHYQLINTLQMN
+419 QTHYQLINTLQMT
-432 YDEVEE
+432 YEEVEQ
-438 FVKPSL
+438 FIKPSL
-444 NYAKMIKSDP
+444 DYAKMIKTDP
-454 AFLRH
+454 AVLRH

-465 QLPDKTSY
+465 QSPDDTFYTKAVTS
-473 TSAITNKNETIYKLL
+473 KNDIIYRLL
-488 GLNEKFFETVMY
+488 GMNDRFAKTKMY
-500 RNFCNDLIRSF
+500 RNFCNDLIKSF
-511 IKNLRCGHVLVHGN
+511 IKNLRCGHVLVRGN

-539 SIGQFDGSSI
+539 AIGQFDGKSV
-549 IERNT
+549 IETGT
-554 VHCEMFES
+554 VHCEMFEN

-581 TRNVLRPEIAR
+581 TKNVIRPEIAR

-619 DSDTMLLT
+619 DSDTMMLT

-641 NFPVPTKLVESTKR
+641 NFPVPTKLVESAKR
-655 NRKYTNR
+655 KRKYTNR

-682 SQELNSILWDRMK
+682 SQELNSILWDRINK
-695 NGASVDDVMELYCD
+695 GASIEDVMELYCD
-709 IAQLDVM
+709 ISQLDVM

-744 VRDKKNRHVRP
+744 VRDKKNRHIRP
-755 LFFKYIDSYKG
+755 LFFKYIDGYKG
-766 YQDDYFVYLETE
+766 YRDDYHVYVEQDDEF
-778 NCYQKLFKT
+778 QKLFKT
-787 DQFNE
+787 DKYKDAQTI
-792 ANSSKNGN
+792 
-800 KKELDLRIR
+800 KKESANNIV
-809 FQFIF
+809 I
-814 ERIEFLFN
+814 ER
-822 CFCDCNKNNSK
+822 
-833 PESRIEMLYQQAL
+833 
-846 EIKVKYADTNSFKEE
+846 
-861 ENIDF
+861 
-866 KSKIEYLEKMYSK
+866 
-879 FVSVEKGRMSY
+879 GRMSY
-890 RMHETSMDYLQ
+890 QKHETSMDYLQ
-901 KAINKFRSPHLGKN
+901 KCINRFYVPRDKEANHGLSYMLVPISATKGEYQKEVEQQIIDIAREAKKEINSIWESTSANKKTKRELAYEVQEKCSAALQEIQVNEKTMRRLLGK
-915 KQNKPLSYILLNEN
+915 LEDEYSDVTRFLFFSLL
-929 LFDDGDCIDESIHNL
+929 
-944 VVMCRTKKQDIDSI
+944 
-958 WKSNEYTNKQKREFS
+958 
-973 EQIRRTLIVEVQSV
+973 
-987 PMNHKTMIRLL
+987 
-998 KLIDT
+998 
-1003 QEYKDIKKTL
+1003 
-1013 FYVLGE
+1013 E
-1019 QVDGYIPSLF
+1019 QVRGFMLSGFHQI
-1029 DFVIQKSCAPIFELK
+1029 IQKSV
-1044 ESPVGTIQI
+1044 SPVSILREDIDGDIQI
-1053 YDFFYEK
+1053 YDFRYLKTQGESEDYDLNYNNQEEFAEQVSNFLNKYGIQKQWMAEQLEINKTVLSDFLTGKRKLSKSNCYNLISFMKMYE
-1060 ISTSRKDEDMNWDEQ
+1060 SNMSWL
-1075 SKFVDEVNSFVE
+1075 
-1087 QYGLKKEWLSNK
+1087 GLK
-1099 IGISYDSFRQFCSG
+1099 
-1113 KCKLSPENYCKLY
+1113 
-1126 FFMKKYSS
+1126 
-1134 AMEWQ
+1134 

>member
-1 MEIINTNAV
+1 MVEIINTNAV

-69 ADAEQLETVFSFDEK
+69 ADVKQLETIFSFDEK
-84 GNEYEEVH
+84 GNEYDEVN
-92 SRGKEYS
+92 SRSKEYS

-216 GKCLFINEKLY
+216 GKCLFINERLY
-227 DIMHEWEMCGIQVD
+227 DAMHEWEMCGIQVD

-275 VDDYKSIFHERA
+275 VDDYKSVFHERA

-295 RLVSKPEDVEISNSI
+295 QLVSKPEDVEISNSI

-322 GIYAEKGM
+322 GEYSNKGM

-355 IKKVSQLNGYTRAKK
+355 IKKISQLNGYTRANK

-383 KYLKFGTLEH
+383 KYLKFGTLDQ

-404 VKYEKKTHFFEGRMV
+404 VKYEKKTHFFDGRMV
-419 QTHYQLINTLQMN
+419 QTHYQLINTLQMT
-432 YDEVEE
+432 YEEVEQ
-438 FVKPSL
+438 FIKPSL
-444 NYAKMIKSDP
+444 DYARMIKTDP
-454 AFLRH
+454 AVLRH

-465 QLPDKTSY
+465 QSPDDTFYTKAVTS
-473 TSAITNKNETIYKLL
+473 KNDIIYRLL
-488 GLNEKFFETVMY
+488 GMNDRFAKTKMY
-500 RNFCNDLIRSF
+500 RNFCNDLIKSF
-511 IKNLRCGHVLVHGN
+511 IKNLRCGHVLVRGN

-539 SIGQFDGSSI
+539 AIGQFDGKSI

-554 VHCEMFES
+554 VHCEMFEN

-581 TRNVLRPEIAR
+581 TKNIIRPEIAR

-619 DSDTMLLT
+619 DSDTMMLT

-641 NFPVPTKLVESTKR
+641 NFPVPTKLVESAKR
-655 NRKYTNR
+655 KRKYTNR

-682 SQELNSILWDRMK
+682 SQELNSILWDRINK
-695 NGASVDDVMELYCD
+695 GASIEDVMELYCD
-709 IAQLDVM
+709 ISQLDVM

-744 VRDKKNRHVRP
+744 VRDKKNRHIRP
-755 LFFKYIDSYKG
+755 LFFKYIDGYKG
-766 YQDDYFVYLETE
+766 YRDDYHVYVEQDDEF
-778 NCYQKLFKT
+778 QKLFKT
-787 DQFNE
+787 DKYKDAQTI
-792 ANSSKNGN
+792 
-800 KKELDLRIR
+800 KKESANNIV
-809 FQFIF
+809 I
-814 ERIEFLFN
+814 ER
-822 CFCDCNKNNSK
+822 
-833 PESRIEMLYQQAL
+833 
-846 EIKVKYADTNSFKEE
+846 
-861 ENIDF
+861 
-866 KSKIEYLEKMYSK
+866 
-879 FVSVEKGRMSY
+879 GRMSY
-890 RMHETSMDYLQ
+890 QKHETSMDYLQ
-901 KAINKFRSPHLGKN
+901 KCINRFYVPRDKEANHGLSYMLVPISATKGEYQKEVEQQIINIAREAKKEINSIWESTSANKKTKRELAYEVQEKCSAALQEVQVNEKTMRRLLGK
-915 KQNKPLSYILLNEN
+915 LEDEYSDVTRFLFFSLL
-929 LFDDGDCIDESIHNL
+929 
-944 VVMCRTKKQDIDSI
+944 
-958 WKSNEYTNKQKREFS
+958 
-973 EQIRRTLIVEVQSV
+973 
-987 PMNHKTMIRLL
+987 
-998 KLIDT
+998 
-1003 QEYKDIKKTL
+1003 
-1013 FYVLGE
+1013 E
-1019 QVDGYIPSLF
+1019 QVRGFMLSGFHQI
-1029 DFVIQKSCAPIFELK
+1029 IQKSV
-1044 ESPVGTIQI
+1044 SPVSILREDIDGDIQI
-1053 YDFFYEK
+1053 YDFRYLKTQGESEDYDLNYNNQEEFAEQVSNFLNKYGIQKQWMAEQLEINKTVLSDFLTGKRKLSKSNCYNLISFMKMYE
-1060 ISTSRKDEDMNWDEQ
+1060 SNMSWL
-1075 SKFVDEVNSFVE
+1075 
-1087 QYGLKKEWLSNK
+1087 GLK
-1099 IGISYDSFRQFCSG
+1099 
-1113 KCKLSPENYCKLY
+1113 
-1126 FFMKKYSS
+1126 
-1134 AMEWQ
+1134 

>member
-69 ADAEQLETVFSFDEK
+69 ADVKQLETIFSFDEK
-84 GNEYEEVH
+84 GNEYDEVN

-216 GKCLFINEKLY
+216 GKCLFINERLY
-227 DIMHEWEMCGIQVD
+227 DAMHEWEMCGIQVD

-275 VDDYKSIFHERA
+275 VDDYKSVFHERA

-295 RLVSKPEDVEISNSI
+295 QLVSKPEDVEISNSI

-322 GIYAEKGM
+322 GEYSNKGM

-355 IKKVSQLNGYTRAKK
+355 IKKISQLNGYTRANK

-383 KYLKFGTLEH
+383 KYLKFGTLDQ

-404 VKYEKKTHFFEGRMV
+404 VKYEKKTHFFDGRMV
-419 QTHYQLINTLQMN
+419 QTHYQLINTLQMT
-432 YDEVEE
+432 YEEVEQ
-438 FVKPSL
+438 FIKPSL
-444 NYAKMIKSDP
+444 DYARMIKTDP
-454 AFLRH
+454 AVLRH

-465 QLPDKTSY
+465 QSPDDTFYTKAVTS
-473 TSAITNKNETIYKLL
+473 KNDIIYRLL
-488 GLNEKFFETVMY
+488 GMNDRFAKTKMY
-500 RNFCNDLIRSF
+500 RNFCNDLIKSF
-511 IKNLRCGHVLVHGN
+511 IKNLRCGHVLVRGN

-539 SIGQFDGSSI
+539 AIGQFDGKSI

-554 VHCEMFES
+554 VHCEMFEN

-581 TRNVLRPEIAR
+581 TKNIIRPEIAR

-619 DSDTMLLT
+619 DSDTMMLT

-641 NFPVPTKLVESTKR
+641 NFPVPTKLVESAKR
-655 NRKYTNR
+655 KRKYTNR

-682 SQELNSILWDRMK
+682 SQELNSILWDRINK
-695 NGASVDDVMELYCD
+695 GASIEDVMELYCD
-709 IAQLDVM
+709 ISQLDVM

-744 VRDKKNRHVRP
+744 VRDKKNRHIRP
-755 LFFKYIDSYKG
+755 LFFKYIDGYKG
-766 YQDDYFVYLETE
+766 YRDDYHVYVEQDDEF
-778 NCYQKLFKT
+778 QKLFKT
-787 DQFNE
+787 DKYKDAQTI
-792 ANSSKNGN
+792 
-800 KKELDLRIR
+800 KKESANNIV
-809 FQFIF
+809 I
-814 ERIEFLFN
+814 ER
-822 CFCDCNKNNSK
+822 
-833 PESRIEMLYQQAL
+833 
-846 EIKVKYADTNSFKEE
+846 
-861 ENIDF
+861 
-866 KSKIEYLEKMYSK
+866 
-879 FVSVEKGRMSY
+879 GRMSY
-890 RMHETSMDYLQ
+890 QKHETSMDYLQ
-901 KAINKFRSPHLGKN
+901 KCINRFYVPRDKEANHG
-915 KQNKPLSYILLNEN
+915 LSYM
-929 LFDDGDCIDESIHNL
+929 L
-944 VVMCRTKKQDIDSI
+944 VPISATKGEYQKEVEQQIINIAREAKKEINSI
-958 WKSNEYTNKQKREFS
+958 WESTSANKKTKRE
-973 EQIRRTLIVEVQSV
+973 LAYEVQEKCSAALQEV
-987 PMNHKTMIRLL
+987 QVNEKTMRRLL
-998 KLIDT
+998 SKLED
-1003 QEYKDIKKTL
+1003 EYSDVTRFL
-1013 FYVLGE
+1013 FFSLLE
-1019 QVDGYIPSLF
+1019 QVRGFMLSGFHQI
-1029 DFVIQKSCAPIFELK
+1029 IQKSV
-1044 ESPVGTIQI
+1044 SPVSILREDIDGDIQI
-1053 YDFFYEK
+1053 YDFRYLKTQGESEDYDLNYNNQEEFAEQVSNFLNKYGIQKQWMAEQLEINKTVLSDFLTGKRKLSKSNCYNLISFMKMYE
-1060 ISTSRKDEDMNWDEQ
+1060 SNMSWL
-1075 SKFVDEVNSFVE
+1075 
-1087 QYGLKKEWLSNK
+1087 GLK
-1099 IGISYDSFRQFCSG
+1099 
-1113 KCKLSPENYCKLY
+1113 
-1126 FFMKKYSS
+1126 
-1134 AMEWQ
+1134 

>member
-62 HKSLFPV
+62 HKKLFPV
-69 ADAEQLETVFSFDEK
+69 ADVEQLETVFSFDEK
-84 GNEYEEVH
+84 GNEYDEVH

-216 GKCLFINEKLY
+216 GKCLFINERLY
-227 DIMHEWEMCGIQVD
+227 NAMHEWEMCGIQVD

-275 VDDYKSIFHERA
+275 VDDYKSVFHERA

-322 GIYAEKGM
+322 GEYSNKGM

-342 FNANIQQW
+342 FNTNIQQW

-355 IKKVSQLNGYTRAKK
+355 IKKISQLNGYTRAKK

-383 KYLKFGTLEH
+383 KYLKFGTLDH

-404 VKYEKKTHFFEGRMV
+404 VKYEKKTHFFDGRMV
-419 QTHYQLINTLQMN
+419 QTHYQLINTLQMT
-432 YDEVEE
+432 YEEVEQ
-438 FVKPSL
+438 FIKPSL
-444 NYAKMIKSDP
+444 DYARMIKTDP
-454 AFLRH
+454 AVLRH

-465 QLPDKTSY
+465 CTPDENYY
-473 TSAITNKNETIYKLL
+473 TKAITTRNDLIYRILGMNERFAKTK
-488 GLNEKFFETVMY
+488 MY
-500 RNFCNDLIRSF
+500 GSFCNDLIRSF
-511 IKNLRCGHVLVHGN
+511 IKNLRCGHVLVRGN

-581 TRNVLRPEIAR
+581 TRNVIRPEIAR

-641 NFPVPTKLVESTKR
+641 NFPVPTKLVESAMR
-655 NRKYTNR
+655 NRRYTNR

-682 SQELNSILWDRMK
+682 SQELNSILWDRINK
-695 NGASVDDVMELYCD
+695 GASINDVMELYCD
-709 IAQLDVM
+709 ISQLDVM

-755 LFFKYIDSYKG
+755 LFFKYIDGYKG
-766 YQDDYFVYLETE
+766 YRDDYHVYIEQDDEF
-778 NCYQKLFKT
+778 QKLFKT
-787 DQFNE
+787 DKYKE
-792 ANSSKNGN
+792 A
-800 KKELDLRIR
+800 
-809 FQFIF
+809 Q
-814 ERIEFLFN
+814 
-822 CFCDCNKNNSK
+822 
-833 PESRIEMLYQQAL
+833 
-846 EIKVKYADTNSFKEE
+846 EIKKHS
-861 ENIDF
+861 ENNI
-866 KSKIEYLEKMYSK
+866 
-879 FVSVEKGRMSY
+879 VVERGRMSY
-890 RMHETSMDYLQ
+890 IKHETSMDYLQ
-901 KAINKFRSPHLGKN
+901 KCINKFYTPRIDINGDFIDRPLTDVIIDPKLIGRERVTKAKRAEILKSVVSLVDEARKECNAIWVNTMLNNNEKRECIWEVRCYYAN
-915 KQNKPLSYILLNEN
+915 KLREIQITEKQMAYFLKDVDGSYFGLTRFMFYLLIEEVRGFMLSTFYLVLQDSTAPISLLEENK
-929 LFDDGDCIDESIHNL
+929 DGDIEIYDFRYSKINGEGEKYLMYFNN
-944 VVMCRTKKQDIDSI
+944 Q
-958 WKSNEYTNKQKREFS
+958 NEFS
-973 EQIRRTLIVEVQSV
+973 E
-987 PMNHKTMIRLL
+987 
-998 KLIDT
+998 
-1003 QEYKDIKKTL
+1003 
-1013 FYVLGE
+1013 YV
-1019 QVDGYIPSLF
+1019 
-1029 DFVIQKSCAPIFELK
+1029 KSFCDK
-1044 ESPVGTIQI
+1044 
-1053 YDFFYEK
+1053 
-1060 ISTSRKDEDMNWDEQ
+1060 
-1075 SKFVDEVNSFVE
+1075 
-1087 QYGLKKEWLSNK
+1087 YGLKRNWLAKQVEINENTFNMFLSNSSK
-1099 IGISYDSFRQFCSG
+1099 AKLPKSDSYNLLSFI
-1113 KCKLSPENYCKLY
+1113 N
-1126 FFMKKYSS
+1126 KYIA
-1134 AMEWQ
+1134 AMNWLDIL

>member
-69 ADAEQLETVFSFDEK
+69 ADVKQLETIFSFDEK
-84 GNEYEEVH
+84 GNEYDEVH
-92 SRGKEYS
+92 SRGKEYF

-149 TGEKVNNPVDA
+149 TGEKVNCPVNA

-186 DIRSDIYENGFVCEG
+186 DIRSDIYENGFMCEG

-216 GKCLFINEKLY
+216 GKCLFINERLY
-227 DIMHEWEMCGIQVD
+227 DVMHEWEMCGIQVD

-275 VDDYKSIFHERA
+275 VDDYKSVFHERA
-287 IATRLVDG
+287 IATRLIDG

-322 GIYAEKGM
+322 GEYSNKGM

-355 IKKVSQLNGYTRAKK
+355 IKKISQLNGYTRAKK

-383 KYLKFGTLEH
+383 KYLKFGTLDQ
-393 WLDTLETTFGV
+393 WLDALETTFGV
-404 VKYEKKTHFFEGRMV
+404 VKYEKKTHFFDGRMV
-419 QTHYQLINTLQMN
+419 QTHYQLINTLQMT
-432 YDEVEE
+432 YEEVEQ
-438 FVKPSL
+438 FIKPSL
-444 NYAKMIKSDP
+444 DYAKMIKTDP
-454 AFLRH
+454 AVLRH

-465 QLPDKTSY
+465 QSPDDTFYTKAVTS
-473 TSAITNKNETIYKLL
+473 KNDIIYRLL
-488 GLNEKFFETVMY
+488 GMNDRFAKTKMY
-500 RNFCNDLIRSF
+500 RNFCNDLIKSF
-511 IKNLRCGHVLVHGN
+511 IKNLRCGHVLVRGN

-539 SIGQFDGSSI
+539 AIGQFDGKSV
-549 IERNT
+549 IETGT
-554 VHCEMFES
+554 VHCEMFEN

-581 TRNVLRPEIAR
+581 TKNVIRPEIAR

-619 DSDTMLLT
+619 DSDTMMLT

-641 NFPVPTKLVESTKR
+641 NFPVPTKLVESAKR
-655 NRKYTNR
+655 KRKYTNR

-682 SQELNSILWDRMK
+682 SQELNSILWDRINK
-695 NGASVDDVMELYCD
+695 GASIEDVMELYCD
-709 IAQLDVM
+709 ISQLDVM

-744 VRDKKNRHVRP
+744 VRDKKNRHIRP
-755 LFFKYIDSYKG
+755 LFFKYIDGYKG
-766 YQDDYFVYLETE
+766 YRDDYHVYVEQDDEF
-778 NCYQKLFKT
+778 QKLFKT
-787 DQFNE
+787 DKYKDAQTI
-792 ANSSKNGN
+792 
-800 KKELDLRIR
+800 KKESANNIV
-809 FQFIF
+809 I
-814 ERIEFLFN
+814 ER
-822 CFCDCNKNNSK
+822 
-833 PESRIEMLYQQAL
+833 
-846 EIKVKYADTNSFKEE
+846 
-861 ENIDF
+861 
-866 KSKIEYLEKMYSK
+866 
-879 FVSVEKGRMSY
+879 GRMSY
-890 RMHETSMDYLQ
+890 QKHETSMDYLQ
-901 KAINKFRSPHLGKN
+901 KCINRFYVPRDKEANHGLSYMLVPISATKGEYQKEVEQQIIDIAREAKKEINSIWESTSANKKTKRELAYEVQEKCSAALQEIQVNEKTMRRLLGK
-915 KQNKPLSYILLNEN
+915 LEDEYSDVTRFLFFSLL
-929 LFDDGDCIDESIHNL
+929 
-944 VVMCRTKKQDIDSI
+944 
-958 WKSNEYTNKQKREFS
+958 
-973 EQIRRTLIVEVQSV
+973 
-987 PMNHKTMIRLL
+987 
-998 KLIDT
+998 
-1003 QEYKDIKKTL
+1003 
-1013 FYVLGE
+1013 E
-1019 QVDGYIPSLF
+1019 QVRGFMLSGFHQI
-1029 DFVIQKSCAPIFELK
+1029 IQKSV
-1044 ESPVGTIQI
+1044 SPVSILREDIDGDIQI
-1053 YDFFYEK
+1053 YDFRYLKTQGESEDYDLNYNNQEEFAEQVSNFLNKYGIQKQWMAEQLEINKTVLSDFLTGKRKLSKSNCYNLISFMKMYE
-1060 ISTSRKDEDMNWDEQ
+1060 SNMSWL
-1075 SKFVDEVNSFVE
+1075 
-1087 QYGLKKEWLSNK
+1087 GLK
-1099 IGISYDSFRQFCSG
+1099 
-1113 KCKLSPENYCKLY
+1113 
-1126 FFMKKYSS
+1126 
-1134 AMEWQ
+1134 

>member
-62 HKSLFPV
+62 HKNLFPV
-69 ADAEQLETVFSFDEK
+69 ADVEQLETVFSFDEK
-84 GNEYEEVH
+84 GNEYDEVH

-134 EDCIAWDD
+134 DDCIAWDD

-160 EELPYFIFKDGM
+160 KELPYFIFKDGM

-216 GKCLFINEKLY
+216 GKCLFINERLY

-275 VDDYKSIFHERA
+275 VDDYKSVFCERA

-322 GIYAEKGM
+322 GEYSNKGM

-383 KYLKFGTLEH
+383 KYLKFGTLDQ

-404 VKYEKKTHFFEGRMV
+404 VKYEKKTHFFDGRMV
-419 QTHYQLINTLQMN
+419 QTHYQLINTLQMT
-432 YDEVEE
+432 YEEVEQ
-438 FVKPSL
+438 FIKPSL
-444 NYAKMIKSDP
+444 DYARMIKTDP
-454 AFLRH
+454 AVLRH

-465 QLPDKTSY
+465 QSPDDTFYTKAVTS
-473 TSAITNKNETIYKLL
+473 KNDIIYRLL
-488 GLNEKFFETVMY
+488 GMNDRFAKTKMY
-500 RNFCNDLIRSF
+500 RNFCNDLIKSF
-511 IKNLRCGHVLVHGN
+511 IKNLRCGHVLVRGN

-539 SIGQFDGSSI
+539 AIGQFDGKSI

-554 VHCEMFES
+554 VHCEMFEN

-581 TRNVLRPEIAR
+581 TKNIIRPEIAR

-619 DSDTMLLT
+619 DSDTMMLT

-641 NFPVPTKLVESTKR
+641 NFPVPTKLVESAKR
-655 NRKYTNR
+655 KRKYTNR

-682 SQELNSILWDRMK
+682 SQELNSILWDRINK
-695 NGASVDDVMELYCD
+695 GASIEDVMELYCD
-709 IAQLDVM
+709 ISQLDVM

-744 VRDKKNRHVRP
+744 VRDKKNRHIRP
-755 LFFKYIDSYKG
+755 LFFKYIDGYKG
-766 YQDDYFVYLETE
+766 YRDDYHVYVEQDDEF
-778 NCYQKLFKT
+778 QKLFKT
-787 DQFNE
+787 DKYKDAQTI
-792 ANSSKNGN
+792 
-800 KKELDLRIR
+800 KKESANNIV
-809 FQFIF
+809 I
-814 ERIEFLFN
+814 ER
-822 CFCDCNKNNSK
+822 
-833 PESRIEMLYQQAL
+833 
-846 EIKVKYADTNSFKEE
+846 
-861 ENIDF
+861 
-866 KSKIEYLEKMYSK
+866 
-879 FVSVEKGRMSY
+879 GRMSY
-890 RMHETSMDYLQ
+890 QKHETSMDYLQ
-901 KAINKFRSPHLGKN
+901 KCINRFYVPRDKEANHGLSYMLVPISATKGEYQKEVEQQIINIAREAKKEINSIWESTSANKKTKRELAYEVQEKCSAALQEIQVNEKTMRRLLGK
-915 KQNKPLSYILLNEN
+915 LEDEYSDVTRFLFFSLL
-929 LFDDGDCIDESIHNL
+929 
-944 VVMCRTKKQDIDSI
+944 
-958 WKSNEYTNKQKREFS
+958 
-973 EQIRRTLIVEVQSV
+973 
-987 PMNHKTMIRLL
+987 
-998 KLIDT
+998 
-1003 QEYKDIKKTL
+1003 
-1013 FYVLGE
+1013 E
-1019 QVDGYIPSLF
+1019 QVRGFMLSGFHQI
-1029 DFVIQKSCAPIFELK
+1029 IQKSV
-1044 ESPVGTIQI
+1044 SPVSILREDIDGDIQI
-1053 YDFFYEK
+1053 YDFRYLKTQGESEDYDLNYNNQEEFAEQVSNFLNKYGIQKQWMAEQLEINKTVLSDFLTGKRKLSKSNCYNLISFMKMYE
-1060 ISTSRKDEDMNWDEQ
+1060 SNMSWL
-1075 SKFVDEVNSFVE
+1075 
-1087 QYGLKKEWLSNK
+1087 GLK
-1099 IGISYDSFRQFCSG
+1099 
-1113 KCKLSPENYCKLY
+1113 
-1126 FFMKKYSS
+1126 
-1134 AMEWQ
+1134 

>member
-1 MEIINTNAV
+1 MVVEIINTNAV

-69 ADAEQLETVFSFDEK
+69 ADVKQLETIFSFDEK
-84 GNEYEEVH
+84 GNEYDEVH

-216 GKCLFINEKLY
+216 GKCLFINERLY
-227 DIMHEWEMCGIQVD
+227 DAMHEWEMCCIQVD

-275 VDDYKSIFHERA
+275 VDDYKSVFHERA

-295 RLVSKPEDVEISNSI
+295 QLVSKPEDVEISNSI

-322 GIYAEKGM
+322 GEYSNKGM

-355 IKKVSQLNGYTRAKK
+355 IKKISQLNGYTRANK

-383 KYLKFGTLEH
+383 KYLKFGTLDQ

-404 VKYEKKTHFFEGRMV
+404 VKYEKKTHFFDGRMV
-419 QTHYQLINTLQMN
+419 QTHYQLINTLQMT
-432 YDEVEE
+432 YEEVEQ
-438 FVKPSL
+438 FIKPSL
-444 NYAKMIKSDP
+444 DYARMIKTDP
-454 AFLRH
+454 AVLRH

-465 QLPDKTSY
+465 QSPDDTFYTKAVTS
-473 TSAITNKNETIYKLL
+473 KNDIIYRLL
-488 GLNEKFFETVMY
+488 GMNDRFAKTKMY
-500 RNFCNDLIRSF
+500 RNFCNDLIKSF
-511 IKNLRCGHVLVHGN
+511 IKNLRCGHVLVRGN

-539 SIGQFDGSSI
+539 AIGQFDGKSI

-554 VHCEMFES
+554 VHCEMFEN

-581 TRNVLRPEIAR
+581 TKNIIRPEIAR

-619 DSDTMLLT
+619 DSDTMMLT

-641 NFPVPTKLVESTKR
+641 NFPVPTKLVESAKR
-655 NRKYTNR
+655 KRKYTNR

-682 SQELNSILWDRMK
+682 SQELNSILWDRINK
-695 NGASVDDVMELYCD
+695 GASIEDVMELYCD
-709 IAQLDVM
+709 ISQLDVM

-744 VRDKKNRHVRP
+744 VRDKKNRHIRP
-755 LFFKYIDSYKG
+755 LFFKYIDGYKG
-766 YQDDYFVYLETE
+766 YRDDYHVYVEQDDEF
-778 NCYQKLFKT
+778 QKLFKT
-787 DQFNE
+787 DKYKDAQTI
-792 ANSSKNGN
+792 
-800 KKELDLRIR
+800 KKESANNIV
-809 FQFIF
+809 I
-814 ERIEFLFN
+814 ER
-822 CFCDCNKNNSK
+822 
-833 PESRIEMLYQQAL
+833 
-846 EIKVKYADTNSFKEE
+846 
-861 ENIDF
+861 
-866 KSKIEYLEKMYSK
+866 
-879 FVSVEKGRMSY
+879 GRMSY
-890 RMHETSMDYLQ
+890 QKHETSMDYLQ
-901 KAINKFRSPHLGKN
+901 KCINRFYVPRDKEANHG
-915 KQNKPLSYILLNEN
+915 LSYM
-929 LFDDGDCIDESIHNL
+929 L
-944 VVMCRTKKQDIDSI
+944 VPISATKGEYQKEVEQQIINIAREAKKEINSI
-958 WKSNEYTNKQKREFS
+958 WESTSANKKTKRE
-973 EQIRRTLIVEVQSV
+973 LAYEVQEKCSAALQEV
-987 PMNHKTMIRLL
+987 QVNEKTMRRLL
-998 KLIDT
+998 SKLED
-1003 QEYKDIKKTL
+1003 EYSDVTRFL
-1013 FYVLGE
+1013 FFSLLE
-1019 QVDGYIPSLF
+1019 QVRGFMLSGFHQI
-1029 DFVIQKSCAPIFELK
+1029 IQKSV
-1044 ESPVGTIQI
+1044 SPVSILREDIDGDIQI
-1053 YDFFYEK
+1053 YDFRYLKTQGESEDYDLNYNNQEEFAEQVSNFLNKYGIQKQWMAEQLEINKTVLSDFLTGKRKLSKSNCYNLISFMKMYE
-1060 ISTSRKDEDMNWDEQ
+1060 SNMSWL
-1075 SKFVDEVNSFVE
+1075 
-1087 QYGLKKEWLSNK
+1087 GLK
-1099 IGISYDSFRQFCSG
+1099 
-1113 KCKLSPENYCKLY
+1113 
-1126 FFMKKYSS
+1126 
-1134 AMEWQ
+1134 

>member
-69 ADAEQLETVFSFDEK
+69 ADIGQLETVFSFDEK
-84 GNEYEEVH
+84 GNEYDEVH

-216 GKCLFINEKLY
+216 GKCLFINERLY

-275 VDDYKSIFHERA
+275 VDDYKSVFHERA

-295 RLVSKPEDVEISNSI
+295 RLVSQPEDVEISNSI

-322 GIYAEKGM
+322 GEYSNKGM

-355 IKKVSQLNGYTRAKK
+355 IKKVSQLNGYTRARK

-383 KYLKFGTLEH
+383 KYLKFGTLDH

-404 VKYEKKTHFFEGRMV
+404 VKYEKKTHFFDGRMV
-419 QTHYQLINTLQMN
+419 QTHYQLINTLQMT
-432 YDEVEE
+432 YEEVEQ
-438 FVKPSL
+438 FIKPSL
-444 NYAKMIKSDP
+444 DYARMIKTDP
-454 AFLRH
+454 AVLRH

-465 QLPDKTSY
+465 QSPDDTFYTKAVTS
-473 TSAITNKNETIYKLL
+473 KNDIIYRLL
-488 GLNEKFFETVMY
+488 GMNDRFAKTKMY
-500 RNFCNDLIRSF
+500 RNFCNDLIKSF
-511 IKNLRCGHVLVHGN
+511 IKNLRCGHVLVRGN

-581 TRNVLRPEIAR
+581 TRNVIRPEIAR

-641 NFPVPTKLVESTKR
+641 NFPVPTKLVESAKR
-655 NRKYTNR
+655 NRRYTNR

-682 SQELNSILWDRMK
+682 SQELNSILWDRINK
-695 NGASVDDVMELYCD
+695 GASVDDVMELYCD
-709 IAQLDVM
+709 ISQLDVM

-755 LFFKYIDSYKG
+755 LFFKYIDGYKG
-766 YQDDYFVYLETE
+766 YRDDYHVYVEQDDEF
-778 NCYQKLFKT
+778 QKLFKT
-787 DQFNE
+787 DKYKDAQTI
-792 ANSSKNGN
+792 
-800 KKELDLRIR
+800 KKESANNIV
-809 FQFIF
+809 I
-814 ERIEFLFN
+814 ER
-822 CFCDCNKNNSK
+822 
-833 PESRIEMLYQQAL
+833 
-846 EIKVKYADTNSFKEE
+846 
-861 ENIDF
+861 
-866 KSKIEYLEKMYSK
+866 
-879 FVSVEKGRMSY
+879 GRMSY
-890 RMHETSMDYLQ
+890 LKHETSMDYLQ
-901 KAINKFRSPHLGKN
+901 KCINRFYVPRDKEANHGLSYMLVPISATKGEYQKDVEQQIVEIAREAKKEINSIWESTSPNKKTKRELAYEVQVKCSAALQEIQINEKTMRRLLGK
-915 KQNKPLSYILLNEN
+915 LEDEYSDVTRFLFFSLL
-929 LFDDGDCIDESIHNL
+929 
-944 VVMCRTKKQDIDSI
+944 
-958 WKSNEYTNKQKREFS
+958 
-973 EQIRRTLIVEVQSV
+973 
-987 PMNHKTMIRLL
+987 
-998 KLIDT
+998 
-1003 QEYKDIKKTL
+1003 
-1013 FYVLGE
+1013 E
-1019 QVDGYIPSLF
+1019 QVRGFMLSGFHQI
-1029 DFVIQKSCAPIFELK
+1029 IQKSV
-1044 ESPVGTIQI
+1044 SPVSILREDVDGDIQI
-1053 YDFFYEK
+1053 YDFHYLKTQGESEDYDLNYNNQKEFAEQVSNFLNKYG
-1060 ISTSRKDEDMNWDEQ
+1060 ISQK
-1075 SKFVDEVNSFVE
+1075 
-1087 QYGLKKEWLSNK
+1087 WLSEQLE
-1099 IGISYDSFRQFCSG
+1099 ISKSVLGDFLTGRRE
-1113 KCKLSPENYCKLY
+1113 LSKSNCYNLTS
-1126 FFMKKYSS
+1126 FMKMYEGNMSWLEIK
-1134 AMEWQ
+1134 

>member
-69 ADAEQLETVFSFDEK
+69 ADIEQLETIFSFDEK
-84 GNEYEEVH
+84 GNEYDEVH

-216 GKCLFINEKLY
+216 GKCLFINERLY

-275 VDDYKSIFHERA
+275 VKDYKSVFHERA

-295 RLVSKPEDVEISNSI
+295 RLVSQPEDVEISNSI

-322 GIYAEKGM
+322 GEYSNKGM

-355 IKKVSQLNGYTRAKK
+355 IKKVSQLNGYTRARK

-383 KYLKFGTLEH
+383 KYLKFGTLDH

-404 VKYEKKTHFFEGRMV
+404 VKYEKKTHFFDGRMV
-419 QTHYQLINTLQMN
+419 QTHYQLINTLQMT
-432 YDEVEE
+432 YEEVEQ
-438 FVKPSL
+438 FIKPSL
-444 NYAKMIKSDP
+444 DYARMIKTDP
-454 AFLRH
+454 AVLRH
-459 QISYQY
+459 QIIYQY
-465 QLPDKTSY
+465 QSPDDTFYTKAVTS
-473 TSAITNKNETIYKLL
+473 KNDIIYRLL
-488 GLNEKFFETVMY
+488 GMNDRFAKTKMY
-500 RNFCNDLIRSF
+500 RNFCNDLIKSF
-511 IKNLRCGHVLVHGN
+511 IKNLRCGHVLVRGN

-581 TRNVLRPEIAR
+581 TRNVIRPEIAR

-641 NFPVPTKLVESTKR
+641 NFPVPTKLVESAKR
-655 NRKYTNR
+655 NRRYTNR

-682 SQELNSILWDRMK
+682 SQELNSILWDRINK
-695 NGASVDDVMELYCD
+695 GASVDDVMELYCD
-709 IAQLDVM
+709 ISQLDVM

-755 LFFKYIDSYKG
+755 LFFKYIDGYKG
-766 YQDDYFVYLETE
+766 YRDDYHVYVEQDDEF
-778 NCYQKLFKT
+778 QKLFKT
-787 DQFNE
+787 DKYKDAQTI
-792 ANSSKNGN
+792 
-800 KKELDLRIR
+800 KKESANNIV
-809 FQFIF
+809 I
-814 ERIEFLFN
+814 ER
-822 CFCDCNKNNSK
+822 
-833 PESRIEMLYQQAL
+833 
-846 EIKVKYADTNSFKEE
+846 
-861 ENIDF
+861 
-866 KSKIEYLEKMYSK
+866 
-879 FVSVEKGRMSY
+879 GRMSY
-890 RMHETSMDYLQ
+890 LKHETSMDYLQ
-901 KAINKFRSPHLGKN
+901 KCINRFYVPRDKEANHGLSYMLVPISATKGEYQKDVEQQIVEIAREAKKEINSIWESTSPNKKTKRELAYEVQVKCSAALQEIQINEKTMRRLLGK
-915 KQNKPLSYILLNEN
+915 LEDEYSDVTRFLFFSLL
-929 LFDDGDCIDESIHNL
+929 
-944 VVMCRTKKQDIDSI
+944 
-958 WKSNEYTNKQKREFS
+958 
-973 EQIRRTLIVEVQSV
+973 
-987 PMNHKTMIRLL
+987 
-998 KLIDT
+998 
-1003 QEYKDIKKTL
+1003 
-1013 FYVLGE
+1013 E
-1019 QVDGYIPSLF
+1019 QVRGFMLSGFHQI
-1029 DFVIQKSCAPIFELK
+1029 IQKSV
-1044 ESPVGTIQI
+1044 SPVSILREDVDGDIQI
-1053 YDFFYEK
+1053 YDFHYLKTQGESEDYDLNYNNQKEFAEQVSNFLNKYG
-1060 ISTSRKDEDMNWDEQ
+1060 ISQK
-1075 SKFVDEVNSFVE
+1075 
-1087 QYGLKKEWLSNK
+1087 WLSEQLE
-1099 IGISYDSFRQFCSG
+1099 ISKSVLGDFLTGRRE
-1113 KCKLSPENYCKLY
+1113 LSKSNCYNLTS
-1126 FFMKKYSS
+1126 FMKMYEGNMSWLEIK
-1134 AMEWQ
+1134 

>member
-62 HKSLFPV
+62 HKNLFPV
-69 ADAEQLETVFSFDEK
+69 ADVEQLETVFSFDEK
-84 GNEYEEVH
+84 GNEYDEVH

-216 GKCLFINEKLY
+216 GKCLFINERLY
-227 DIMHEWEMCGIQVD
+227 DAMHEWEMCGIQVD

-275 VDDYKSIFHERA
+275 VDDYKSVFHERA
-287 IATRLVDG
+287 IATRLIDG
-295 RLVSKPEDVEISNSI
+295 QLISKPEDVEISNSI

-322 GIYAEKGM
+322 GEYFNKGM

-355 IKKVSQLNGYTRAKK
+355 IKKISQLNGYTRAKK

-383 KYLKFGTLEH
+383 KYLKFGTLDQ

-404 VKYEKKTHFFEGRMV
+404 VKYEKKTHFFDGRMV
-419 QTHYQLINTLQMN
+419 QTHYQLINTLQMT
-432 YDEVEE
+432 YEEVEQ
-438 FVKPSL
+438 FIKPSL
-444 NYAKMIKSDP
+444 DYARMIKTDP
-454 AFLRH
+454 AVLRH

-465 QLPDKTSY
+465 QSPDDTFYTKAVTS
-473 TSAITNKNETIYKLL
+473 KNDIIYRLL
-488 GLNEKFFETVMY
+488 GMNDRFAKTKMY
-500 RNFCNDLIRSF
+500 RNFCNDLIKSF
-511 IKNLRCGHVLVHGN
+511 IKNLRCGHVLVRGN

-539 SIGQFDGSSI
+539 AIGQFDGKSI

-554 VHCEMFES
+554 VHCEMFEN

-581 TRNVLRPEIAR
+581 TKNVIRPEIAR

-619 DSDTMLLT
+619 DSDTMMLT

-641 NFPVPTKLVESTKR
+641 NFPVPTKLVESAKR
-655 NRKYTNR
+655 KRKYTNR

-682 SQELNSILWDRMK
+682 SQELNSILWDRINK
-695 NGASVDDVMELYCD
+695 GASIEDVMELYCD
-709 IAQLDVM
+709 ISQLDVM

-744 VRDKKNRHVRP
+744 VRDKKNRHIRP
-755 LFFKYIDSYKG
+755 LFFKYIDGYKG
-766 YQDDYFVYLETE
+766 YRDDYHVYVEQDDEF
-778 NCYQKLFKT
+778 QKLFKT
-787 DQFNE
+787 DKYKDAQTI
-792 ANSSKNGN
+792 
-800 KKELDLRIR
+800 KKESANNIV
-809 FQFIF
+809 I
-814 ERIEFLFN
+814 ER
-822 CFCDCNKNNSK
+822 
-833 PESRIEMLYQQAL
+833 
-846 EIKVKYADTNSFKEE
+846 
-861 ENIDF
+861 
-866 KSKIEYLEKMYSK
+866 
-879 FVSVEKGRMSY
+879 GRMSY
-890 RMHETSMDYLQ
+890 QKHETSMDYLQ
-901 KAINKFRSPHLGKN
+901 KCINRFYVPRDKEANHGLSYMLVPISATKGEYQKEVEQQIINIAREAKKEINSIWESTSANKKTKRELAYEVQEKCSAALQEIQVNEKTMRRLLGK
-915 KQNKPLSYILLNEN
+915 LEDEYSDVTRFLFFSLL
-929 LFDDGDCIDESIHNL
+929 
-944 VVMCRTKKQDIDSI
+944 
-958 WKSNEYTNKQKREFS
+958 
-973 EQIRRTLIVEVQSV
+973 
-987 PMNHKTMIRLL
+987 
-998 KLIDT
+998 
-1003 QEYKDIKKTL
+1003 
-1013 FYVLGE
+1013 E
-1019 QVDGYIPSLF
+1019 QVRGFMLSGFHQI
-1029 DFVIQKSCAPIFELK
+1029 IQKSV
-1044 ESPVGTIQI
+1044 SPVSILREDIDGDIQI
-1053 YDFFYEK
+1053 YDFHYLKTQGESEDYDLNYNNQEEFAEQVNNFLNKYGIQKQWMAEQLEINKTVLSDFLTGKRKLSKSNCYNLISFMKMYE
-1060 ISTSRKDEDMNWDEQ
+1060 SNMSWL
-1075 SKFVDEVNSFVE
+1075 
-1087 QYGLKKEWLSNK
+1087 GLK
-1099 IGISYDSFRQFCSG
+1099 
-1113 KCKLSPENYCKLY
+1113 
-1126 FFMKKYSS
+1126 
-1134 AMEWQ
+1134 

>member
-1 MEIINTNAV
+1 MVEIINTNAV

-57 KMRQV
+57 KLKEIFDDV
-62 HKSLFPV
+62 CP
-69 ADAEQLETVFSFDEK
+69 DDVFSYFE
-84 GNEYEEVH
+84 N
-92 SRGKEYS
+92 RKEYTY
-99 CQVINVTFK
+99 QIINVTFN
-108 YSNKEFNRVRGSYYI
+108 YSAKLFNRNIRGDDIYYI
-123 RFGYR
+123 KFGYS
-128 IDDLEF
+128 IDDLNF
-134 EDCIAWDD
+134 DDCIA
-142 GEIVGVQ
+142 
-149 TGEKVNNPVDA
+149 
-160 EELPYFIFKDGM
+160 L
-172 YRAKDNIKTCNNVA
+172 KDNELVGIQIQHHVNIPITDQLVLTNYFKYDDVSKSYLRNTHKKQSTNDVEQQLLEKYNCDEIDNSIPTLNSVA
-186 DIRSDIYENGFVCEG
+186 NIRSEIYENGFICEG

-241 EGQDIDLAALEPYIA
+241 EGQDTDLAALEPYIA

-275 VDDYKSIFHERA
+275 IDDYKSVFHERA

-322 GIYAEKGM
+322 GEYSNKGM

-342 FNANIQQW
+342 FNTNIQQW

-355 IKKVSQLNGYTRAKK
+355 IKKISQLNGYTRAKK

-383 KYLKFGTLEH
+383 KYLKFGTLDR

-404 VKYEKKTHFFEGRMV
+404 VKYEKKTHFFDGRMV
-419 QTHYQLINTLQMN
+419 QTHYQLINTLQMT
-432 YDEVEE
+432 YEEVEQ
-438 FVKPSL
+438 FIKPSL
-444 NYAKMIKSDP
+444 DYARMIKTDP
-454 AFLRH
+454 AVLRH

-465 QLPDKTSY
+465 QSPDDTFYTKAVTS
-473 TSAITNKNETIYKLL
+473 KNDIIYRLL
-488 GLNEKFFETVMY
+488 GMNDRFAKTKMY

-511 IKNLRCGHVLVHGN
+511 IKNLRCGHVLVRGN

-549 IERNT
+549 IERDT

-581 TRNVLRPEIAR
+581 TRNVIRPEIAR

-600 VYVNSIQENL
+600 VYVNSIRENL

-633 TAAKRNYD
+633 AAAKRNYD
-641 NFPVPTKLVESTKR
+641 NFPVPTKLVESAKR
-655 NRKYTNR
+655 NRRYTNR

-682 SQELNSILWDRMK
+682 SQELNSILWDRINK
-695 NGASVDDVMELYCD
+695 GASVDDVMELYCD
-709 IAQLDVM
+709 ISQLDVM

-744 VRDKKNRHVRP
+744 VRDRKNRHVRP
-755 LFFKYIDSYKG
+755 LFFKYIDGYKG
-766 YQDDYFVYLETE
+766 HRDIYHVYVEHE
-778 NCYQKLFKT
+778 DKFYKLFKT
-787 DQFNE
+787 ESFKDAYE
-792 ANSSKNGN
+792 
-800 KKELDLRIR
+800 I
-809 FQFIF
+809 
-814 ERIEFLFN
+814 
-822 CFCDCNKNNSK
+822 KNNS
-833 PESRIEMLYQQAL
+833 
-846 EIKVKYADTNSFKEE
+846 
-861 ENIDF
+861 ENNIT
-866 KSKIEYLEKMYSK
+866 
-879 FVSVEKGRMSY
+879 VERGRMSY
-890 RMHETSMDYLQ
+890 IMHKTSMDYLQ
-901 KAINKFRSPHLGKN
+901 KCINRFYVPRDKDSNH
-915 KQNKPLSYILLNEN
+915 PLSYILIPLSVAKGEYQKE
-929 LFDDGDCIDESIHNL
+929 IEEQVVKL
-944 VVMCRTKKQDIDSI
+944 VRDAKRDINSV
-958 WKSNEYTNKQKREFS
+958 WNNKEYTNRQKRE
-973 EQIRRTLIVEVQSV
+973 QVDEVQRIVSEKLQEV
-987 PMNHKTMIRLL
+987 QINEKTMR
-998 KLIDT
+998 KLIGKLEK
-1003 QEYKDIKKTL
+1003 EYSDVARFL
-1013 FYVLGE
+1013 FFSLLE
-1019 QVDGYIPSLF
+1019 QVRGFMLSGFHQI
-1029 DFVIQKSCAPIFELK
+1029 IQKSV
-1044 ESPVGTIQI
+1044 SPVSILREDVDGDIQI
-1053 YDFFYEK
+1053 YDFHYLKTQGESEDYDLNYNNQKEFAEQVSNFLNKYG
-1060 ISTSRKDEDMNWDEQ
+1060 ISQK
-1075 SKFVDEVNSFVE
+1075 
-1087 QYGLKKEWLSNK
+1087 WLSEQLE
-1099 IGISYDSFRQFCSG
+1099 ISKSVLGDFLTGRRE
-1113 KCKLSPENYCKLY
+1113 LSKSNCYNLTS
-1126 FFMKKYSS
+1126 FMKMYEGNMSWLEIK
-1134 AMEWQ
+1134 

>member
-1 MEIINTNAV
+1 MVEIINTNAV

-69 ADAEQLETVFSFDEK
+69 ADVKQLETIFSFDEK
-84 GNEYEEVH
+84 GNEYDEVH

-149 TGEKVNNPVDA
+149 TGEKVNCPVDA

-186 DIRSDIYENGFVCEG
+186 DIRSDIYENGFMCEG

-216 GKCLFINEKLY
+216 GKCLFINERLY
-227 DIMHEWEMCGIQVD
+227 DAMHEWEMCGIQVD

-275 VDDYKSIFHERA
+275 VDDYKSVFHERA

-322 GIYAEKGM
+322 GEYSNKGM

-355 IKKVSQLNGYTRAKK
+355 IKKISQLNGYTRAKK

-383 KYLKFGTLEH
+383 KYLKFGTLDQ

-404 VKYEKKTHFFEGRMV
+404 VKYEKKTHFFDGRMV
-419 QTHYQLINTLQMN
+419 QTHYQLINTLQMT
-432 YDEVEE
+432 YEEVEQ
-438 FVKPSL
+438 FIKPSL
-444 NYAKMIKSDP
+444 DYAKMIKTDP
-454 AFLRH
+454 AVLRH

-465 QLPDKTSY
+465 QSPDDTFYTKAVTS
-473 TSAITNKNETIYKLL
+473 KNDIIYRLL
-488 GLNEKFFETVMY
+488 GMNDRFAKTKMY
-500 RNFCNDLIRSF
+500 RNFCNDLIKSF
-511 IKNLRCGHVLVHGN
+511 IKNLRCGHVLVRGN

-539 SIGQFDGSSI
+539 AIGQFDGKSV
-549 IERNT
+549 IETGT
-554 VHCEMFES
+554 VHCEMFEN

-581 TRNVLRPEIAR
+581 TKNVIRPEIAR

-619 DSDTMLLT
+619 DSDTMMLT

-641 NFPVPTKLVESTKR
+641 NFPVPTKLVESAKR
-655 NRKYTNR
+655 KRKYTNR

-682 SQELNSILWDRMK
+682 SQELNSILWDRINK
-695 NGASVDDVMELYCD
+695 GASIEDMMELYCD
-709 IAQLDVM
+709 ISQLDVM

-744 VRDKKNRHVRP
+744 VRDKKNRHIRP
-755 LFFKYIDSYKG
+755 LFFKYIDGYKG
-766 YQDDYFVYLETE
+766 YRDDYHVYVEQDDEF
-778 NCYQKLFKT
+778 QKLFKT
-787 DQFNE
+787 DKYKDAQTI
-792 ANSSKNGN
+792 
-800 KKELDLRIR
+800 KKESANNIV
-809 FQFIF
+809 I
-814 ERIEFLFN
+814 ER
-822 CFCDCNKNNSK
+822 
-833 PESRIEMLYQQAL
+833 
-846 EIKVKYADTNSFKEE
+846 
-861 ENIDF
+861 
-866 KSKIEYLEKMYSK
+866 
-879 FVSVEKGRMSY
+879 GRMSY
-890 RMHETSMDYLQ
+890 QKHETSMDYLQ
-901 KAINKFRSPHLGKN
+901 KCINRFYVPRDKEANHGLSYMLVPISATKGEYQKEVEQQIIDIAREAKKEINSIWESTSANKKTKRELAYEVQEKCSAALQEIQVNEKTMRRLLGK
-915 KQNKPLSYILLNEN
+915 LEDEYSDVTRFLFFSLL
-929 LFDDGDCIDESIHNL
+929 
-944 VVMCRTKKQDIDSI
+944 
-958 WKSNEYTNKQKREFS
+958 
-973 EQIRRTLIVEVQSV
+973 
-987 PMNHKTMIRLL
+987 
-998 KLIDT
+998 
-1003 QEYKDIKKTL
+1003 
-1013 FYVLGE
+1013 E
-1019 QVDGYIPSLF
+1019 QVRGFMLSGFHQI
-1029 DFVIQKSCAPIFELK
+1029 IQKSV
-1044 ESPVGTIQI
+1044 SPVSILREDIDGDIQI
-1053 YDFFYEK
+1053 YDFRYLKTQGESEDYDLNYNNQEEFAEQVSNFLNKYGIQKQWMAEQLEINKTVLSDFLTGKRKLSKSNCYNLISFMKMYE
-1060 ISTSRKDEDMNWDEQ
+1060 SNMSWL
-1075 SKFVDEVNSFVE
+1075 
-1087 QYGLKKEWLSNK
+1087 GLK
-1099 IGISYDSFRQFCSG
+1099 
-1113 KCKLSPENYCKLY
+1113 
-1126 FFMKKYSS
+1126 
-1134 AMEWQ
+1134 

>member
-69 ADAEQLETVFSFDEK
+69 ADVKQLETIFSFDEK
-84 GNEYEEVH
+84 GNEYDEVN

-216 GKCLFINEKLY
+216 GKCLFINERLY
-227 DIMHEWEMCGIQVD
+227 DAMHEWEMCGIQVD

-295 RLVSKPEDVEISNSI
+295 QLVSKPEDVEISNSI

-322 GIYAEKGM
+322 GEYSNKGM

-355 IKKVSQLNGYTRAKK
+355 IKKISQLNGYTRANK

-383 KYLKFGTLEH
+383 KYLKFGTLDQ

-404 VKYEKKTHFFEGRMV
+404 VKYEKKTHFFDGRMV
-419 QTHYQLINTLQMN
+419 QTHYQLINTLQMT
-432 YDEVEE
+432 YEEVEQ
-438 FVKPSL
+438 FIKPSL
-444 NYAKMIKSDP
+444 DYARMIKTDP
-454 AFLRH
+454 AVLRH

-465 QLPDKTSY
+465 QSPDDTFYTKAVTS
-473 TSAITNKNETIYKLL
+473 KNDIIYRLL
-488 GLNEKFFETVMY
+488 GMNDRFAKTKMY
-500 RNFCNDLIRSF
+500 RNFCNDLIKSF
-511 IKNLRCGHVLVHGN
+511 IKNLRCGHVLVRGN

-539 SIGQFDGSSI
+539 AIGQFDGKSI

-554 VHCEMFES
+554 VHCEMFEN

-581 TRNVLRPEIAR
+581 TKNIIRPEIAR

-619 DSDTMLLT
+619 DSDTMMLT

-641 NFPVPTKLVESTKR
+641 NFPVPTKLVESAKR
-655 NRKYTNR
+655 KRKYTNR

-682 SQELNSILWDRMK
+682 SQELNSILWDRINK
-695 NGASVDDVMELYCD
+695 GASIEDVMELYCD
-709 IAQLDVM
+709 ISQLDVM

-744 VRDKKNRHVRP
+744 VRDKKNRHIRP
-755 LFFKYIDSYKG
+755 LFFKYIDGYKG
-766 YQDDYFVYLETE
+766 YRDDYHVYVEQDDEF
-778 NCYQKLFKT
+778 QKLFKT
-787 DQFNE
+787 DKYKDAQTI
-792 ANSSKNGN
+792 
-800 KKELDLRIR
+800 KKESANNIV
-809 FQFIF
+809 I
-814 ERIEFLFN
+814 ER
-822 CFCDCNKNNSK
+822 
-833 PESRIEMLYQQAL
+833 
-846 EIKVKYADTNSFKEE
+846 
-861 ENIDF
+861 
-866 KSKIEYLEKMYSK
+866 
-879 FVSVEKGRMSY
+879 GRMSY
-890 RMHETSMDYLQ
+890 QKHETSMDYLQ
-901 KAINKFRSPHLGKN
+901 KCINRFYVPRDKEANHGLSYMLIPISATKGEYQKEVEQQIIDIAREAKKEINSIWESTSANKKTKRELAYEVQEKCSAALQEVQVNEKTMRRLLGK
-915 KQNKPLSYILLNEN
+915 LEDEYSDVTRFLFFSLL
-929 LFDDGDCIDESIHNL
+929 
-944 VVMCRTKKQDIDSI
+944 
-958 WKSNEYTNKQKREFS
+958 
-973 EQIRRTLIVEVQSV
+973 
-987 PMNHKTMIRLL
+987 
-998 KLIDT
+998 
-1003 QEYKDIKKTL
+1003 
-1013 FYVLGE
+1013 E
-1019 QVDGYIPSLF
+1019 QVRGFMLSGFHQI
-1029 DFVIQKSCAPIFELK
+1029 IQKSV
-1044 ESPVGTIQI
+1044 SPVSILREDIDGDIQI
-1053 YDFFYEK
+1053 YDFRYLKTQGESEDYDLNYNNQEEFAEQVSNFLNKYGIQKQWMAEQLEINKTVLSDFLTGKRKLSKSNCYNLISFMKMYE
-1060 ISTSRKDEDMNWDEQ
+1060 SNMSWL
-1075 SKFVDEVNSFVE
+1075 
-1087 QYGLKKEWLSNK
+1087 GLK
-1099 IGISYDSFRQFCSG
+1099 
-1113 KCKLSPENYCKLY
+1113 
-1126 FFMKKYSS
+1126 
-1134 AMEWQ
+1134 

>member
-69 ADAEQLETVFSFDEK
+69 ADVKQLETIFSFDEK
-84 GNEYEEVH
+84 GNEYDEVH

-216 GKCLFINEKLY
+216 GKCLFINERLY
-227 DIMHEWEMCGIQVD
+227 DAMHKWEMCGIQVD

-275 VDDYKSIFHERA
+275 VDDYKSVFHERA

-295 RLVSKPEDVEISNSI
+295 QLVSKPEDVEISNSI

-322 GIYAEKGM
+322 GEYSNKGM

-355 IKKVSQLNGYTRAKK
+355 IKKISQLNGYTRANK

-383 KYLKFGTLEH
+383 KYLKFGTLDQ

-404 VKYEKKTHFFEGRMV
+404 VKYEKKTHFFDGRMV
-419 QTHYQLINTLQMN
+419 QTHYQLINTLQMT
-432 YDEVEE
+432 YEEVEQ
-438 FVKPSL
+438 FIKPSL
-444 NYAKMIKSDP
+444 DYARMIKTDP
-454 AFLRH
+454 AVLRH

-465 QLPDKTSY
+465 QSPDDTFYTKAVTS
-473 TSAITNKNETIYKLL
+473 KNDIIYRLL
-488 GLNEKFFETVMY
+488 GMNDRFAKTKMY
-500 RNFCNDLIRSF
+500 RNFCNDLIKSF
-511 IKNLRCGHVLVHGN
+511 IKNLRCGHVLVRGN

-539 SIGQFDGSSI
+539 AIGQFDGKSI

-554 VHCEMFES
+554 VHCEMFEN

-581 TRNVLRPEIAR
+581 TKNIIRPEIAR

-619 DSDTMLLT
+619 DSDTMMLT

-641 NFPVPTKLVESTKR
+641 NFPVPTKLVESAKR
-655 NRKYTNR
+655 KRKYTNR

-682 SQELNSILWDRMK
+682 SQELNSILWDRINK
-695 NGASVDDVMELYCD
+695 GASIEDVMELYCD
-709 IAQLDVM
+709 ISQLDVM

-744 VRDKKNRHVRP
+744 VRDKKNRHIRP
-755 LFFKYIDSYKG
+755 LFFKYIDGYKG
-766 YQDDYFVYLETE
+766 YRDDYHVYVEQDDEF
-778 NCYQKLFKT
+778 QKLFKT
-787 DQFNE
+787 DKYKDAQTI
-792 ANSSKNGN
+792 
-800 KKELDLRIR
+800 KKESANNIV
-809 FQFIF
+809 I
-814 ERIEFLFN
+814 ER
-822 CFCDCNKNNSK
+822 
-833 PESRIEMLYQQAL
+833 
-846 EIKVKYADTNSFKEE
+846 
-861 ENIDF
+861 
-866 KSKIEYLEKMYSK
+866 
-879 FVSVEKGRMSY
+879 GRMSY
-890 RMHETSMDYLQ
+890 QKHETSMDYLQ
-901 KAINKFRSPHLGKN
+901 KCINRFYVPRDKEANHG
-915 KQNKPLSYILLNEN
+915 LSYM
-929 LFDDGDCIDESIHNL
+929 L
-944 VVMCRTKKQDIDSI
+944 VPISATKGEYQKEVEQQIINIAREAKKEINSI
-958 WKSNEYTNKQKREFS
+958 WESTSANKKTKRE
-973 EQIRRTLIVEVQSV
+973 LAYEVQEKCSAALQEV
-987 PMNHKTMIRLL
+987 QVNEKTMRRLL
-998 KLIDT
+998 SKLED
-1003 QEYKDIKKTL
+1003 EYSDVTRFL
-1013 FYVLGE
+1013 FFSLLE
-1019 QVDGYIPSLF
+1019 QVRGFMLSGFHQI
-1029 DFVIQKSCAPIFELK
+1029 IQKSV
-1044 ESPVGTIQI
+1044 SPVSILREDIDGDIQI
-1053 YDFFYEK
+1053 YDFRYLKTQGESEDYDLNYNNQEEFAEQVSNFLNKYGIQKQWMAEQLEINKTVLSDFLTGKRKLSKSNCYNLISFMKMYE
-1060 ISTSRKDEDMNWDEQ
+1060 SNMSWL
-1075 SKFVDEVNSFVE
+1075 
-1087 QYGLKKEWLSNK
+1087 GLK
-1099 IGISYDSFRQFCSG
+1099 
-1113 KCKLSPENYCKLY
+1113 
-1126 FFMKKYSS
+1126 
-1134 AMEWQ
+1134 

>member
-10 YIPSLDGKD
+10 YIHSLDGKD

-69 ADAEQLETVFSFDEK
+69 ADVKQLETIFSFDEK
-84 GNEYEEVH
+84 GNEYDEVN

-216 GKCLFINEKLY
+216 GKCLFINERLY
-227 DIMHEWEMCGIQVD
+227 DAMHEWEMCGIQVD

-275 VDDYKSIFHERA
+275 VDDYKSVFHERA

-295 RLVSKPEDVEISNSI
+295 QLVSKPEDVEISNSI

-322 GIYAEKGM
+322 GEYSNKGM

-355 IKKVSQLNGYTRAKK
+355 IKKISQLNGYTRANK

-383 KYLKFGTLEH
+383 KYLKFGTLDQ

-404 VKYEKKTHFFEGRMV
+404 VKYEKKTHFFDGRMV
-419 QTHYQLINTLQMN
+419 QTHYQLINTLQMT
-432 YDEVEE
+432 YEEVEQ
-438 FVKPSL
+438 FIKPSL
-444 NYAKMIKSDP
+444 DYARMIKTDP
-454 AFLRH
+454 AVLRH

-465 QLPDKTSY
+465 QSPDDTFYTKAVTS
-473 TSAITNKNETIYKLL
+473 KNDIIYRLL
-488 GLNEKFFETVMY
+488 GMNDRFAKTKMY
-500 RNFCNDLIRSF
+500 RNFCNDLIKSF
-511 IKNLRCGHVLVHGN
+511 IKNLRCGHVLVRGN

-539 SIGQFDGSSI
+539 AIGQFDGKSI

-554 VHCEMFES
+554 VHCEMFEN

-581 TRNVLRPEIAR
+581 TKNIIRPEIAR

-619 DSDTMLLT
+619 DSDTMMLT

-641 NFPVPTKLVESTKR
+641 NFPVPTKLVESAKR
-655 NRKYTNR
+655 KRKYTNR

-682 SQELNSILWDRMK
+682 SQELNSILWDRINK
-695 NGASVDDVMELYCD
+695 GASIEDVMELYCD
-709 IAQLDVM
+709 ISQLDVM

-744 VRDKKNRHVRP
+744 VRDKKNRHIRP
-755 LFFKYIDSYKG
+755 LFFKYIDGYKG
-766 YQDDYFVYLETE
+766 YRDDYHVYVEQDDEF
-778 NCYQKLFKT
+778 QKLFKT
-787 DQFNE
+787 DKYKDAQTI
-792 ANSSKNGN
+792 
-800 KKELDLRIR
+800 KKESANNIV
-809 FQFIF
+809 I
-814 ERIEFLFN
+814 ER
-822 CFCDCNKNNSK
+822 
-833 PESRIEMLYQQAL
+833 
-846 EIKVKYADTNSFKEE
+846 
-861 ENIDF
+861 
-866 KSKIEYLEKMYSK
+866 
-879 FVSVEKGRMSY
+879 GRMSY
-890 RMHETSMDYLQ
+890 QKHETSMDYLQ
-901 KAINKFRSPHLGKN
+901 KCINRFYVPRDKEANHGLSYMLVPISATKGEYQKEVEQQIINIAREAKKEINSIWESTSANKKTKRELVYEVQEKCSAALQEVQVNEKTMRRLLGK
-915 KQNKPLSYILLNEN
+915 LEDEYSDVTRFLFFSLL
-929 LFDDGDCIDESIHNL
+929 
-944 VVMCRTKKQDIDSI
+944 
-958 WKSNEYTNKQKREFS
+958 
-973 EQIRRTLIVEVQSV
+973 
-987 PMNHKTMIRLL
+987 
-998 KLIDT
+998 
-1003 QEYKDIKKTL
+1003 
-1013 FYVLGE
+1013 E
-1019 QVDGYIPSLF
+1019 QVRGFMLSGFHQI
-1029 DFVIQKSCAPIFELK
+1029 IQKSV
-1044 ESPVGTIQI
+1044 SPVSILREDIDGDIHI
-1053 YDFFYEK
+1053 YDFRYLKTQGESEDYDLNYNNQEEFAEQVSNFLNKYGIQKQWMAEQLEINKTVLSDFLTGKRKLSKSNCYNLISFMKMYE
-1060 ISTSRKDEDMNWDEQ
+1060 SNMSWL
-1075 SKFVDEVNSFVE
+1075 
-1087 QYGLKKEWLSNK
+1087 GLK
-1099 IGISYDSFRQFCSG
+1099 
-1113 KCKLSPENYCKLY
+1113 
-1126 FFMKKYSS
+1126 
-1134 AMEWQ
+1134 